1 MNLRKASDYS
11 VGLDLGTGSV
21 GWCAVDNN
29 GHLYSFKR
37 KPTWGS
43 RIYKSAAPAANARQF
58 RSLRRRYDRRHQRLN
73 LLQGLFSEEMYH
85 VDPDFFIRLNQS
97 QLLKEDR
104 DETCKDYA
112 CLLFKTAADEKQY
125 YKTYPTI
132 YHLRAAL
139 MHANQ
144 KMDLRLVYLAL
155 HNIVKYR
162 GNFLYQEHTRLSAKD
177 AGLSE
182 QCSNFL
188 ASIGHFEDER
198 RISFAYNPEEII
210 GFLNN
215 LNTTRKQNC
224 DEWQKLFV
232 CEASNDISAKQ
243 AKVITECIAQAIFGY
258 QADFS
263 ALFGTEQE
271 KEKSKFK
278 LSQEE
283 KVTDFEKI
291 CPTEFL
297 PLFNALKAMYS
308 AYLLTTIIKNSNGGT
323 ISNAKIAQYNAYH
336 TDLSKLKELV
346 KRVLGK
352 DEYKAFF
359 QGSYYKNTK
368 LYNKQKAKGYTA
380 YDLGKLSYDDFVK
393 ELKKLI
399 KKLENSEGLSAENS
413 AWIKQ
418 IPSRLDNE
426 EFLRRLRTSDN
437 GSIPYQFHLE
447 EMDAIIKNQGKY
459 YPFLLKEKEKIE
471 SLVTFRI
478 PYYVGP
484 LTLKNAARDI
494 YGNAR
499 FAWIQKKEGAE
510 KTRILPW
517 NWEDVV
523 DKHATAEAFIKRMTG
538 KCTYLYAEDVL
549 PKCSLLY
556 QEFCVYNELN
566 GMRWTTD
573 NDQYNRFSA
582 DYRKGIYNDLFVMS
596 KGKVTYKKIER
607 WLEQQGELYPHVKGG
622 QGENGLESTLASYHF
637 FKDLLKFDVLT
648 TQQEKVIEKIIL
660 WNTIFEDRT
669 ILKEKLKTQSF
680 QDEFTAAFSRI
691 LTAEQ
696 IQKICKK
703 RFTGWGKLSKKLL
716 TGLYVNING
725 EQLSILDLL
734 EHGDVTDGRA
744 GRALIFQEIVTM
756 KQFKEAIVKANEKA
770 LSTCVIGIN
779 DLPCSPADKRTVNQA
794 LRVVDEI
801 ASIASCAPSRIF
813 IEVTRENDTKNKGK
827 RTDKRTSKL
836 EMGLKKLRDHED
848 TKAILA
854 ELEERQENLNEK
866 LTLYFAQNGKSL
878 YSGTPLDI
886 NELSHYQVDH
896 IIPQSYIKDD
906 SIDNKALVLAS
917 ENQRKS
923 DSLLLDD
930 SIRRK
935 MSNTW
940 NALFKAGLMSEK
952 KLNNLKCSSITDRRL
967 KSFINRQL
975 VETSQICKYAM
986 QLLKEKYPHCE
997 VIPVKAGISS
1007 GIRKTWDIA
1016 KCRDANDYHHA
1027 HDAYLACEVGRFI
1040 QLHYPKIYSNP
1051 TAYNK
1056 EVRSLVQSNIK
1067 YSESKGNG
1075 RYRLPGDSAWL
1086 TYSFAHKNTDT
1097 WNCDAEKDRLLRYVD
1112 YPDCFVTRMAY
1123 IETGAFWDQNL
1134 YSPHNDGKKHLIP
1147 IKKHLDANKYGGYS
1161 EKQYAFFFV
1170 YASPNSRSTKKYQLS
1185 GVPIAKLAVVVNST
1199 TGKIDKKRLIQL
1211 EEQLVAARGASIQ
1224 ILQPIIYKNQVIEFG
1239 ERREIIT
1246 GLEVRKNAKELAFKQ
1261 QHMRLLKKWNNHIQE
1276 EGPKTT
1282 EVVDEDVQLNEM
1294 FDLILEKTAHC
1305 APALHNKL
1313 LNIVGAD
1320 VDDYARIEQIFA
1332 AISDKDTKKRV
1343 LFGIISIANT
1353 NTNPNKN
1360 VKKWKAELTV
1370 MGGNKGFERIRD
1382 WPKKFDIIEQSVT
1395 GMFEKRIHIGI

>member
-21 GWCAVDNN
+21 GWCAVDND
-29 GHLYSFKR
+29 GYLYSFKR

-43 RIYKSAAPAANARQF
+43 RIYGSAAPAADARQF
-58 RSLRRRYDRRHQRLN
+58 RSLRRRYDRRRQRLN
-73 LLQGLFSEEMYH
+73 LLQELFSEEMYH

-112 CLLFKTAADEKQY
+112 CPLFKTAIDEKQY

-162 GNFLYQEHTRLSAKD
+162 GNFLYQEYAHLSAKD
-177 AGLSE
+177 AGLSK
-182 QCSNFL
+182 QCSNFFT
-188 ASIGHFEDER
+188 SIEHFEDER
-198 RISFAYNPEEII
+198 HISFSYNTEDII
-210 GFLNN
+210 QFLDN
-215 LNTTRKQNC
+215 LKPTRAQNC
-224 DEWQKLFV
+224 DEWQNLFV
-232 CEASNDISAKQ
+232 CEASDDIPEKQ
-243 AKVITECIAQAIFGY
+243 AKDITKCIAQAIFGY

-263 ALFGTEQE
+263 ALFGTE

-278 LSQEE
+278 LSQDE

-297 PLFNALKAMYS
+297 PLFNALKAMHS
-308 AYLLTTIIKNSNGGT
+308 AYLLTTVIKNSNGGT

-346 KRVLGK
+346 KRILGK
-352 DEYKAFF
+352 DEYNAFF
-359 QGSYYKNTK
+359 QGVYYKNTK
-368 LYNKQKAKGYTA
+368 LYNKQKAEGYTA
-380 YDLGKLSYDDFVK
+380 YDLGKLSYDNFAK
-393 ELKKLI
+393 ELTKLI
-399 KKLENSEGLSAENS
+399 EKLEENGDLSAED
-413 AWIKQ
+413 AVWIKQ
-418 IPSRLDNE
+418 VPSRLENE

-437 GSIPYQFHLE
+437 GSIPYQFHFE
-447 EMDAIIKNQGKY
+447 EMDAIINNQGKY

-499 FAWIQKKEGAE
+499 FAWIKKKEGTE

-538 KCTYLYAEDVL
+538 KCTYLYVEDVL

-556 QEFCVYNELN
+556 QEFCAYNELN

-582 DYRKGIYNDLFVMS
+582 DYREGIYNDLFVMS
-596 KGKVTYKKIER
+596 KGKVTYKKIEH

-622 QGENGLESTLASYHF
+622 QGEAGLESTLSSYHF

-648 TQQEKVIEKIIL
+648 AQQEKVIEKIIL

-669 ILKEKLKTQSF
+669 ILKEKLKAQSF
-680 QDEFTAAFSRI
+680 QTEFTSAFSRV
-691 LTAEQ
+691 LAADQ

-770 LSTCVIGIN
+770 LSTCVIGIH

-848 TKAILA
+848 TKAILDELKEHKT
-854 ELEERQENLNEK
+854 ELEAHENSDEK

-923 DSLLLDD
+923 DSLLLED

-935 MSNTW
+935 MTNTW

-952 KLNNLKCSSITDRRL
+952 KLNNLKCSNITDRRL

-986 QLLKEKYPHCE
+986 QLFKEKYPHCE

-1056 EVRSLVQSNIK
+1056 EVRGLIQSNIIHSA
-1067 YSESKGNG
+1067 SEGNG
-1075 RYRLPGDSAWL
+1075 RYRLPGDSGWL

-1123 IETGAFWDQNL
+1123 IETGAFWKQTI
-1134 YSPHNDGKKHLIP
+1134 YSPHNEKAKDLIP
-1147 IKKHLDANKYGGYS
+1147 LKKHLDTNKYGGYS
-1161 EKQYAFFFV
+1161 SKKYAIFFV
-1170 YASPNSRSTKKYQLS
+1170 YASQNSKGVKECHLS
-1185 GVPIAKLAVVVNST
+1185 GLLIAKLAVATDNA
-1199 TGKIDKKRLIQL
+1199 TGKIDMHRLIKL
-1211 EEQLVAARGASIQ
+1211 EEQLVAARGTSIQ
-1224 ILQPIIYKNQVIEFG
+1224 ILQPIVYKNQMIEFG
-1239 ERREIIT
+1239 KRREIIT
-1246 GLEVRKNAKELAFKQ
+1246 GLKERRNAKELAFKQ
-1261 QHMRLLKKWNNHIQE
+1261 QHMRLLKKWNDDIQE
-1276 EGPKTT
+1276 EGHKTT
-1282 EVVDEDVQLNEM
+1282 EVIDEDAQLNEM
-1294 FDLILEKTAHC
+1294 FDLILEKTDHC

-1320 VDDYARIEQIFA
+1320 VDDYARIEQKFA

-1343 LFGIISIANT
+1343 LFKIISNANAQE
-1353 NTNPNKN
+1353 NQID
-1360 VKKWKAELTV
+1360 LTAIEGSKHFGV
-1370 MGGNKGFERIRD
+1370 ISD
-1382 WPKKFDIIEQSVT
+1382 WPRKFDIIEQSVT

>member
-21 GWCAVDNN
+21 GWCAVDND
-29 GHLYSFKR
+29 GYLYSFKR

-43 RIYKSAAPAANARQF
+43 RIYGSAAPAADARQF
-58 RSLRRRYDRRHQRLN
+58 RSLRRRYDRRRQRLN
-73 LLQGLFSEEMYH
+73 LLQELFSEEMYH

-112 CLLFKTAADEKQY
+112 CPLFKTAIDEKQY

-162 GNFLYQEHTRLSAKD
+162 GNFLYQEHTHLSAKD
-177 AGLSE
+177 AGLSK
-182 QCSNFL
+182 QCSNFFT
-188 ASIGHFEDER
+188 SIEHFEDER
-198 RISFAYNPEEII
+198 HISFSYNTEDII
-210 GFLNN
+210 QFLDN
-215 LNTTRKQNC
+215 LKPTRAQNR

-232 CEASNDISAKQ
+232 CEASDDIPEKRAKD
-243 AKVITECIAQAIFGY
+243 ITKCIAQAIFGC

-263 ALFGTEQE
+263 LLFGTE

-278 LSQEE
+278 LSQDE

-297 PLFNALKAMYS
+297 PLFNALKAMHS
-308 AYLLTTIIKNSNGGT
+308 AYLLTTVIKNSNGGT
-323 ISNAKIAQYNAYH
+323 ISNAKISQYNAYH
-336 TDLSKLKELV
+336 IDLSKLKELV
-346 KRVLGK
+346 KRILGK
-352 DEYKAFF
+352 DEYNAFF
-359 QGSYYKNTK
+359 QGVYYKNTK
-368 LYNKQKAKGYTA
+368 LYNKQKAEGYTA

-393 ELKKLI
+393 KLRTLI
-399 KKLENSEGLSAENS
+399 EKLENSGDLSTEDA

-418 IPSRLDNE
+418 IPSRLENE

-437 GSIPYQFHLE
+437 GSIPYQFHFE
-447 EMDAIIKNQGKY
+447 EMDAIINNQGKY

-499 FAWIQKKEGAE
+499 FAWIKKKEGTE

-556 QEFCVYNELN
+556 QKFCAYNELN

-582 DYRKGIYNDLFVMS
+582 DYREGVYNDLFVRS
-596 KGKVTYKKIER
+596 KGKVTYKKIEH
-607 WLEQQGELYPHVKGG
+607 WLEQQGELHPHVKGG
-622 QGENGLESTLASYHF
+622 QGEAGLESRLSSYHF
-637 FKDLLKFDVLT
+637 FKDLLEFDVLT
-648 TQQEKVIEKIIL
+648 ARQEKEIEKIIL

-669 ILKEKLKTQSF
+669 ILKEKLKAQSF
-680 QDEFTAAFSRI
+680 QTEFTSAFSRV

-716 TGLYVNING
+716 TGLSVDIDG
-725 EQLSILDLL
+725 ERLTILDLL
-734 EHGDVTDGRA
+734 IHGDVTDGRA

-756 KQFKEAIVKANEKA
+756 KQFKEAISKTNEEA
-770 LSTCVIGIN
+770 LSKCIIDID

-794 LRVVDEI
+794 LRVVEEI
-801 ASIASCAPSRIF
+801 ASIAACAPSRIF
-813 IEVTRENDTKNKGK
+813 IEVTREEDTKNKGK

-854 ELEERQENLNEK
+854 ELKKHKTELEAHENSDEK
-866 LTLYFAQNGKSL
+866 LMLYFAQNGKSL

-923 DSLLLDD
+923 DSLLLED

-986 QLLKEKYPHCE
+986 QLFKAKYPHCE

-1007 GIRKTWDIA
+1007 GIRHTWNIA
-1016 KCRDANDYHHA
+1016 KCREANDYHHA

-1056 EVRSLVQSNIK
+1056 EVRGLIQSNIVHSA
-1067 YSESKGNG
+1067 SEGNG
-1075 RYRLPGDSAWL
+1075 RYRLPGDSGWL
-1086 TYSFAHKNTDT
+1086 TYSFAHKKTAAWD
-1097 WNCDAEKDRLLRYVD
+1097 CDAEQDRLLKYVD
-1112 YPDCFVTRMAY
+1112 YPDCFITRMMY
-1123 IETGAFWDQNL
+1123 IETGAFWDQTL
-1134 YSPHNDGKKHLIP
+1134 YSPHNEKVKDLIP
-1147 IKKHLDANKYGGYS
+1147 LKKNLGTNKYGGYS
-1161 EKQYAFFFV
+1161 SKKYALFFV
-1170 YASPNSRSTKKYQLS
+1170 YSLQKKKANEEYCLS
-1185 GVPIAKLAVVVNST
+1185 GLPIATLAEVTHNT
-1199 TGKIDKKRLIQL
+1199 TGKIDMDRLIQL
-1211 EEQLVAARGASIQ
+1211 EEQLITTHHAPIQ
-1224 ILQPIIYKNQVIEFG
+1224 IVQPIVYKNQLIEFKG
-1239 ERREIIT
+1239 RREIIT
-1246 GLEVRKNAKELAFKQ
+1246 GKKERRNARELAFKQ
-1261 QHMRLLKKWNNHIQE
+1261 QHMRLLKMWDGDLNGKYRE
-1276 EGPKTT
+1276 KKER
-1282 EVVDEDVQLNEM
+1282 VDEDCLLNEM
-1294 FDLILEKTAHC
+1294 FDLILEKTSHY
-1305 APALHNKL
+1305 APMLHKRL
-1313 LNIVGAD
+1313 LDIVNANAN
-1320 VDDYARIEQIFA
+1320 DYSRIEMIFA
-1332 AISDKDTKKRV
+1332 AIKDQ
-1343 LFGIISIANT
+1343 
-1353 NTNPNKN
+1353 N
-1360 VKKWKAELTV
+1360 VKKAVLFNIISNANANKNMIDLTAI
-1370 MGGNKGFERIRD
+1370 GGSANFGAIKD
-1382 WPKKFDIIEQSVT
+1382 QPKQFDIIEQSVT

>member
-21 GWCAVDNN
+21 GWCAVDND
-29 GHLYSFKR
+29 GYLYSFKR

-43 RIYKSAAPAANARQF
+43 RIYGSAAPAADARQF
-58 RSLRRRYDRRHQRLN
+58 RSLRRRYDRRRQRLN
-73 LLQGLFSEEMYH
+73 LLQELFSEEMYH

-112 CLLFKTAADEKQY
+112 CPLFKTAIDEKQY

-162 GNFLYQEHTRLSAKD
+162 GNFLYQEHTHLSAKD
-177 AGLSE
+177 AGLSK
-182 QCSNFL
+182 QCSNFFT
-188 ASIGHFEDER
+188 SIEHFEDER
-198 RISFAYNPEEII
+198 HISFSYNTEDII
-210 GFLNN
+210 QFLDN
-215 LNTTRKQNC
+215 LKPTRAQNR

-232 CEASNDISAKQ
+232 CEASDDIPEKRAKD
-243 AKVITECIAQAIFGY
+243 ITKCIAQAIFGC

-263 ALFGTEQE
+263 LLFGTE

-278 LSQEE
+278 LSQDE

-297 PLFNALKAMYS
+297 PLFNALKAMHS
-308 AYLLTTIIKNSNGGT
+308 AYLLTTVIKNSNGGT
-323 ISNAKIAQYNAYH
+323 ISNAKISQYNAYH
-336 TDLSKLKELV
+336 IDLSKLKELV
-346 KRVLGK
+346 KRILGK
-352 DEYKAFF
+352 DEYNAFF
-359 QGSYYKNTK
+359 QGVYYKNTK
-368 LYNKQKAKGYTA
+368 LYNKQKAEGYTA

-393 ELKKLI
+393 KLRTLI
-399 KKLENSEGLSAENS
+399 EKLENSGDLSTEDA

-418 IPSRLDNE
+418 IPSRLENE

-437 GSIPYQFHLE
+437 GSIPYQFHFE
-447 EMDAIIKNQGKY
+447 EMDAIINNQGKY

-499 FAWIQKKEGAE
+499 FAWIKKKEGTE

-556 QEFCVYNELN
+556 QKFCAYNELN

-582 DYRKGIYNDLFVMS
+582 DYREGVYNDLFVRS
-596 KGKVTYKKIER
+596 KGKVTYKKIEH
-607 WLEQQGELYPHVKGG
+607 WLEQQGELHPHVKGG
-622 QGENGLESTLASYHF
+622 QGEAGLESRLSSYHF
-637 FKDLLKFDVLT
+637 FKDLLEFDVLT
-648 TQQEKVIEKIIL
+648 ARQEKEIEKIIL

-669 ILKEKLKTQSF
+669 ILKEKLKAQSF
-680 QDEFTAAFSRI
+680 QTEFTSAFSRV

-716 TGLYVNING
+716 TGLSVDIDG
-725 EQLSILDLL
+725 ERLTILDLL
-734 EHGDVTDGRA
+734 IHGDVTDGRA

-756 KQFKEAIVKANEKA
+756 KQFKEAISKTNEEA
-770 LSTCVIGIN
+770 LSKCIIDID

-794 LRVVDEI
+794 LRVVEEI
-801 ASIASCAPSRIF
+801 ASIAACAPSRIF
-813 IEVTRENDTKNKGK
+813 IEVTREEDTKNKGK

-836 EMGLKKLRDHED
+836 EMGLKKLRDSEN

-854 ELEERQENLNEK
+854 ELSVHKNLDEK

-923 DSLLLDD
+923 DSLLLED

-986 QLLKEKYPHCE
+986 QLFKAKYPHCE

-1007 GIRKTWDIA
+1007 GIRHTWNIA
-1016 KCRDANDYHHA
+1016 KCREANDYHHA

-1056 EVRSLVQSNIK
+1056 EVRGLIQSNIVHSA
-1067 YSESKGNG
+1067 SEGNG
-1075 RYRLPGDSAWL
+1075 RYRLPGDSGWL
-1086 TYSFAHKNTDT
+1086 TYSFAHKKTAAWD
-1097 WNCDAEKDRLLRYVD
+1097 CDAEQDRLLKYVD
-1112 YPDCFVTRMAY
+1112 YPDCFITRMMY
-1123 IETGAFWDQNL
+1123 IETGAFWDQTL
-1134 YSPHNDGKKHLIP
+1134 YSPHNEKVKDLIP
-1147 IKKHLDANKYGGYS
+1147 LKKNLGTNKYGGYS
-1161 EKQYAFFFV
+1161 SKKYALFFV
-1170 YASPNSRSTKKYQLS
+1170 YSLQKKKANEEYCLS
-1185 GVPIAKLAVVVNST
+1185 GLPIATLAEVTHNT
-1199 TGKIDKKRLIQL
+1199 TGKIDMDRLIQL
-1211 EEQLVAARGASIQ
+1211 EEQLITTHHAPIQ
-1224 ILQPIIYKNQVIEFG
+1224 IVQPIVYKNQLIEFKG
-1239 ERREIIT
+1239 RREIIT
-1246 GLEVRKNAKELAFKQ
+1246 GKKERRNARELAFKQ
-1261 QHMRLLKKWNNHIQE
+1261 QHMRLLKMWDGDLNGKYRE
-1276 EGPKTT
+1276 KKER
-1282 EVVDEDVQLNEM
+1282 VDEDCLLNEM
-1294 FDLILEKTAHC
+1294 FDLILEKTSHY
-1305 APALHNKL
+1305 APMLHKRL
-1313 LNIVGAD
+1313 LDIVNANAN
-1320 VDDYARIEQIFA
+1320 DYSRIEMIFA
-1332 AISDKDTKKRV
+1332 AIKDQ
-1343 LFGIISIANT
+1343 
-1353 NTNPNKN
+1353 N
-1360 VKKWKAELTV
+1360 VKKAVLFNIISNANANKNMIDLTAI
-1370 MGGNKGFERIRD
+1370 GGSANFGAIKD
-1382 WPKKFDIIEQSVT
+1382 QPKQFDIIEQSVT

>member
-29 GHLYSFKR
+29 GCLYSFKR

-43 RIYKSAAPAANARQF
+43 RIYDSAVHAAVARQF
-58 RSLRRRYDRRHQRLN
+58 RALRRRYDRRRQRLN
-73 LLQGLFSEEMYH
+73 LLQELFSEEMYH

-104 DETCKDYA
+104 DGTCKEYA
-112 CLLFKTAADEKQY
+112 CPLFKTVAYEKEY

-139 MHANQ
+139 MKANQ

-162 GNFLYQEHTRLSAKD
+162 GNFLYQEYAHLSAKD
-177 AGLSE
+177 AGLSK
-182 QCSNFL
+182 QCSIFFT
-188 ASIGHFEDER
+188 SIEHFEDER
-198 RISFAYNPEEII
+198 HISFSYNTEDII
-210 GFLNN
+210 QFLDN
-215 LNTTRKQNC
+215 LKPTRAQNC
-224 DEWQKLFV
+224 DEWQNLFV
-232 CEASNDISAKQ
+232 CEAGDDIPEKQ
-243 AKVITECIAQAIFGY
+243 AKVITKCIGLAIFGY

-263 ALFGTEQE
+263 TLFGTE

-278 LSQEE
+278 LSQDE

-297 PLFNALKAMYS
+297 PLFNALKAMHS
-308 AYLLTTIIKNSNGGT
+308 AYLLTTVIKNSNGGT

-336 TDLSKLKELV
+336 TDLSKLKEIV
-346 KRVLGK
+346 KHILGK
-352 DEYKAFF
+352 DEYNAFF

-368 LYNKQKAKGYTA
+368 LYNKQKAEGYTA
-380 YDLGKLSYDDFVK
+380 YDLGKLSYDNFAK
-393 ELKKLI
+393 ELTKLI
-399 KKLENSEGLSAENS
+399 EKLENSEGLNAEDA

-418 IPSRLDNE
+418 IPARLDNE
-426 EFLRRLRTSDN
+426 DFLRKLRTTDN
-437 GSIPYQFHLE
+437 GSIPLQLNLE

-459 YPFLLKEKEKIE
+459 YPFLLKEKDKIE
-471 SLVTFRI
+471 SLITFRI

-484 LTLKNAARDI
+484 LTLKNAARDA
-494 YGNAR
+494 YGKPR
-499 FAWIQKKEGAE
+499 FAWIQKKEKEAH
-510 KTRILPW
+510 TRILPW

-523 DKHATAEAFIKRMTG
+523 DKHATAEAFIRRMTG

-556 QEFCVYNELN
+556 EEFCAYNELN
-566 GMRWTTD
+566 GTRWTTD

-582 DYRKGIYNDLFVMS
+582 DYREGIYKDLFVIS
-596 KGKVTYKKIER
+596 KGKITYKKIEN
-607 WLEQQGELYPHVKGG
+607 WLEQQGELHPHVKGG
-622 QGENGLESTLASYHF
+622 QGENGLESRLSSYHF
-637 FKDLLKFDVLT
+637 FKELFEFNALT
-648 TQQEKVIEKIIL
+648 TSQRQIIEKIIL

-669 ILKEKLKTQSF
+669 ILNEKLNSRSF
-680 QDEFTAAFSRI
+680 QMEFTAAFNNP
-691 LTAEQ
+691 LTADQ

-716 TGLYVNING
+716 TGLSVDIDG
-725 EQLSILDLL
+725 ERLTILDLL
-734 EHGDVTDGRA
+734 INGDVTDGRK

-756 KQFKEAIVKANEKA
+756 NQFKEAISKTNEEA
-770 LSTCVIGIN
+770 LSKCIIDID

-794 LRVVDEI
+794 LRVVEEI

-813 IEVTRENDTKNKGK
+813 IEVTRENNTKNKGK
-827 RTDKRTSKL
+827 RTDKRISKL
-836 EMGLKKLRDHED
+836 EMGLKNLLGSKD
-848 TKAILA
+848 TKTILK
-854 ELEERQENLNEK
+854 ELSDHKILDEK

-886 NELSHYQVDH
+886 KELSHYQVDH

-935 MSNTW
+935 MTHTW

-952 KLNNLKCSSITDRRL
+952 KLNNLKCSNITDRRL

-986 QLLKEKYPHCE
+986 QLLKEKYPRCE
-997 VIPVKAGISS
+997 IIPVKAGISS

-1056 EVRSLVQSNIK
+1056 EVRGLVQSNIK
-1067 YSESKGNG
+1067 HSESKGNG
-1075 RYRLPGDSAWL
+1075 SYRLPGDSMWL
-1086 TYSFAHKNTDT
+1086 TYSFTDKKT
-1097 WNCDAEKDRLLRYVD
+1097 AKWDCEAEKNRLLKYVD

-1123 IETGAFWDQNL
+1123 IETGAFWDQTL
-1134 YSPHNDGKKHLIP
+1134 YSPHDKKPENLIP
-1147 IKKHLDANKYGGYS
+1147 IKKNLDTHKYGGYS
-1161 EKQYAFFFV
+1161 SRQYAFFFV
-1170 YASPNSRSTKKYQLS
+1170 YSLQNSKNNKEYHLS
-1185 GVPIAKLAVVVNST
+1185 GLPIAKLAAATHNT
-1199 TGKIDKKRLIQL
+1199 TGKIVMDRLIQL
-1211 EEQLVAARGASIQ
+1211 EKQLITAHHAPIQ
-1224 ILQPIIYKNQVIEFG
+1224 IVQPIVYKNQLIEFDG
-1239 ERREIIT
+1239 RREIIT
-1246 GLEVRKNAKELAFKQ
+1246 GKKERRNAWELAFKQ
-1261 QHMRLLKKWNNHIQE
+1261 QHVRLLKKWNNDIQE
-1276 EGPKTT
+1276 ESHKTT
-1282 EVVDEDVQLNEM
+1282 EVVDEDRLLNEM
-1294 FDLILEKTAHC
+1294 FDLILEKTAHF
-1305 APALHNKL
+1305 APVLHNRL
-1313 LNIVGAD
+1313 LHIVNAKAN
-1320 VDDYARIEQIFA
+1320 DYSLIEKKFA
-1332 AISDKDTKKRV
+1332 AIED
-1343 LFGIISIANT
+1343 
-1353 NTNPNKN
+1353 PN
-1360 VKKWKAELTV
+1360 VKKSVLCNIISNANASKNKVDLTAI
-1370 MGGNKGFERIRD
+1370 GGIKNFGEIKD
-1382 WPKKFDIIEQSVT
+1382 QPKQFDIIEQSVT

>member
-21 GWCAVDNN
+21 GWCAVDND
-29 GHLYSFKR
+29 GYLYSFKR

-43 RIYKSAAPAANARQF
+43 RIYGSAAPAADARQF
-58 RSLRRRYDRRHQRLN
+58 RSLRRRYDRRRQRLN
-73 LLQGLFSEEMYH
+73 LLQELFSEEMYH

-112 CLLFKTAADEKQY
+112 CPLFKTAIDEKQY

-162 GNFLYQEHTRLSAKD
+162 GNFLYQEHTHLSAKD

-182 QCSNFL
+182 QSSNFFT
-188 ASIGHFEDER
+188 SIEHFEDDR
-198 RISFAYNPEEII
+198 HISFVYNPEEII
-210 GFLNN
+210 RFLNN
-215 LNTTRKQNC
+215 LKTTRKQNC
-224 DEWQKLFV
+224 DEWQNLFV
-232 CEASNDISAKQ
+232 CEASDDIPEKRAKD
-243 AKVITECIAQAIFGY
+243 ITKCIAQAIFGY

-263 ALFGTEQE
+263 ALFGTE

-283 KVTDFEKI
+283 KVTAFEEL

-308 AYLLTTIIKNSNGGT
+308 AYLLTTVIKNSNGGT

-346 KRVLGK
+346 KRILGK
-352 DEYKAFF
+352 DECNAFF
-359 QGSYYKNTK
+359 QGVYYKNTK
-368 LYNKQKAKGYTA
+368 LYNKQKAEGYTA
-380 YDLGKLSYDDFVK
+380 YDLGKLSYDNFAK
-393 ELKKLI
+393 ELTKLI
-399 KKLENSEGLSAENS
+399 EKLKENGDLSAED
-413 AWIKQ
+413 AVWIKQ
-418 IPSRLDNE
+418 VPSRLENE

-437 GSIPYQFHLE
+437 GSIPYQFHFE
-447 EMDAIIKNQGKY
+447 EMDAIINNQGKY

-499 FAWIQKKEGAE
+499 FAWIKKKEGTE

-556 QEFCVYNELN
+556 QEFCAYNELN

-582 DYRKGIYNDLFVMS
+582 DYREGIYNDLFVMS
-596 KGKVTYKKIER
+596 KGKVTYKKIEH

-622 QGENGLESTLASYHF
+622 QGEAGLESTLSSYHF

-648 TQQEKVIEKIIL
+648 AQQEKVIEKIIL

-669 ILKEKLKTQSF
+669 ILKEKLKAQSF
-680 QDEFTAAFSRI
+680 QTEFTSAFSRV

-770 LSTCVIGIN
+770 LATCVIGIH

-854 ELEERQENLNEK
+854 ELKKHKTKLEAHENSDEK
-866 LTLYFAQNGKSL
+866 LMLYFAQNGKSL

-1007 GIRKTWDIA
+1007 GIRTTWDIA

-1056 EVRSLVQSNIK
+1056 EVRGLIQSNIVHSA
-1067 YSESKGNG
+1067 SEGNG
-1075 RYRLPGDSAWL
+1075 RYRLPGDSGWL
-1086 TYSFAHKNTDT
+1086 TYSFAHKKTAAWD
-1097 WNCDAEKDRLLRYVD
+1097 CDAEQDRLLKYVD
-1112 YPDCFVTRMAY
+1112 YPDCFITRMMY
-1123 IETGAFWDQNL
+1123 IETGAFWDQTL
-1134 YSPHNDGKKHLIP
+1134 YSPHNEKVKDLIP
-1147 IKKHLDANKYGGYS
+1147 LKKNLDTNKYGGYS
-1161 EKQYAFFFV
+1161 SKKYALFFV
-1170 YASPNSRSTKKYQLS
+1170 YSLQKKKGNEEYCLS
-1185 GVPIAKLAVVVNST
+1185 GLPIATLAEVTHNT
-1199 TGKIDKKRLIQL
+1199 TGKIDMDRLIQL
-1211 EEQLVAARGASIQ
+1211 EEQLITTHHAPIQ
-1224 ILQPIIYKNQVIEFG
+1224 IVQPIVYKNQLIEFKG
-1239 ERREIIT
+1239 RREIIT
-1246 GLEVRKNAKELAFKQ
+1246 GKKERRNARELAFKQ
-1261 QHMRLLKKWNNHIQE
+1261 QHMRLLKMWDGDLNGKYRE
-1276 EGPKTT
+1276 KKEG
-1282 EVVDEDVQLNEM
+1282 VDEDCLLNEM
-1294 FDLILEKTAHC
+1294 FDLILEKTSHY
-1305 APALHNKL
+1305 APMLHKRL
-1313 LNIVGAD
+1313 LDIVNANAN
-1320 VDDYARIEQIFA
+1320 DYSRIEMIFA
-1332 AISDKDTKKRV
+1332 AIKDQ
-1343 LFGIISIANT
+1343 
-1353 NTNPNKN
+1353 N
-1360 VKKWKAELTV
+1360 VKKAVLFNIISNANANKNMIDLTAI
-1370 MGGNKGFERIRD
+1370 GGSANFGAIKD
-1382 WPKKFDIIEQSVT
+1382 QPKQFDIIEQSVT
-1395 GMFEKRIHIGI
+1395 GMFEKRIHIGV

>member
-29 GHLYSFKR
+29 GYLYSFKR

-132 YHLRAAL
+132 YHLRATL

-198 RISFAYNPEEII
+198 RISFAYNPKEII

-437 GSIPYQFHLE
+437 GSIPYQFHFE
-447 EMDAIIKNQGKY
+447 EMDAIINNQGKY

-499 FAWIQKKEGAE
+499 FAWIKKKEGTE

-556 QEFCVYNELN
+556 QKFCAYNELN

-582 DYRKGIYNDLFVMS
+582 DYREGIYNDLFVMS
-596 KGKVTYKKIER
+596 KGKVTYKKIEH

-622 QGENGLESTLASYHF
+622 QGEAGLESTLSSYHF

-648 TQQEKVIEKIIL
+648 AQQEKVIEKIIL

-669 ILKEKLKTQSF
+669 ILKEKLKAQSF
-680 QDEFTAAFSRI
+680 QAEFTASFSRV

-734 EHGDVTDGRA
+734 KHGDVTDGRA

-770 LSTCVIGIN
+770 LSTCVIGIH

-813 IEVTRENDTKNKGK
+813 IEVTRENDTNNKGK

-848 TKAILA
+848 TKAILD
-854 ELEERQENLNEK
+854 ELKKHKTKLEAHENSDEK

-923 DSLLLDD
+923 DSLLLED

-940 NALFKAGLMSEK
+940 NALCKSGLMSEK
-952 KLNNLKCSSITDRRL
+952 KLNNLKCSNITDRRL

-986 QLLKEKYPHCE
+986 QLFKEKYPHCE

-1007 GIRKTWDIA
+1007 GIRKTWNIA
-1016 KCRDANDYHHA
+1016 KCREANDYHHA

-1056 EVRSLVQSNIK
+1056 EVRGLIKSNIIHSA
-1067 YSESKGNG
+1067 SEGNG
-1075 RYRLPGDSAWL
+1075 RYRLPGDSMWL
-1086 TYSFAHKNTDT
+1086 TYSFVHGKTAK
-1097 WNCDAEKDRLLRYVD
+1097 WNCEAEKNRLLKYVD

-1123 IETGAFWDQNL
+1123 IETGAFWKQTI
-1134 YSPHNDGKKHLIP
+1134 YSPHNEKAKDLIP
-1147 IKKHLDANKYGGYS
+1147 LKKHLDTNKYGGYS
-1161 EKQYAFFFV
+1161 SKKYAIFFV
-1170 YASPNSRSTKKYQLS
+1170 YASQNSKGVKECHLS
-1185 GVPIAKLAVVVNST
+1185 GLLIAKLAVATDNA
-1199 TGKIDKKRLIQL
+1199 TGKIDMHRLIKL
-1211 EEQLVAARGASIQ
+1211 EEQLVAARGTSIQ
-1224 ILQPIIYKNQVIEFG
+1224 ILQPIVFKNQIIEFG
-1239 ERREIIT
+1239 KRREIIT
-1246 GLEVRKNAKELAFKQ
+1246 GLKERRNAKELAFKQ
-1261 QHMRLLKKWNNHIQE
+1261 QHMRLLKKWNDDIQE
-1276 EGPKTT
+1276 EGHKTT
-1282 EVVDEDVQLNEM
+1282 EVIDEDAQLNEM
-1294 FDLILEKTAHC
+1294 FDLILEKTDHC
-1305 APALHNKL
+1305 APALHTKL

-1320 VDDYARIEQIFA
+1320 VDDYARIEQKFA

-1343 LFGIISIANT
+1343 LFKIISNANAQE
-1353 NTNPNKN
+1353 NQID
-1360 VKKWKAELTV
+1360 LTAIEGSKHFGV
-1370 MGGNKGFERIRD
+1370 ISD

-1395 GMFEKRIHIGI
+1395 GMFEKRIHIGV

>member
-29 GHLYSFKR
+29 GYLYSFKR

-132 YHLRAAL
+132 YHLRATL

-198 RISFAYNPEEII
+198 RISFAYNPKEII

-437 GSIPYQFHLE
+437 GSIPYQFHFE
-447 EMDAIIKNQGKY
+447 EMDAIINNQGKY

-499 FAWIQKKEGAE
+499 FAWIKKKEGTE

-556 QEFCVYNELN
+556 QKFCAYNELN

-582 DYRKGIYNDLFVMS
+582 DYREGIYNDLFVMS
-596 KGKVTYKKIER
+596 KGKVTYKKIEH

-622 QGENGLESTLASYHF
+622 QGEAGLESTLSSYHF

-648 TQQEKVIEKIIL
+648 AQQEKVIEKIIL

-669 ILKEKLKTQSF
+669 ILKEKLKAQSF
-680 QDEFTAAFSRI
+680 QAEFTTSFSRV

-734 EHGDVTDGRA
+734 KHGDVTDGRA

-770 LSTCVIGIN
+770 LSTCVIGIH

-813 IEVTRENDTKNKGK
+813 IEVTRENDTNNKGK

-848 TKAILA
+848 TKAILD
-854 ELEERQENLNEK
+854 ELKDHENLSEK
-866 LTLYFAQNGKSL
+866 LMLYFAQNGKSL

-1067 YSESKGNG
+1067 HSESKGNG

-1282 EVVDEDVQLNEM
+1282 EVVDEDAQLNEM

-1320 VDDYARIEQIFA
+1320 VDNYALIEQKFA

-1360 VKKWKAELTV
+1360 VKKWKTDLTV
-1370 MGGNKGFERIRD
+1370 IGVNKGFERIRD
-1382 WPKKFDIIEQSVT
+1382 WPEQFDIIEQSVT
-1395 GMFEKRIHIGI
+1395 GMFEKRIHIGV

>member
-29 GHLYSFKR
+29 GYLYSFKR

-132 YHLRAAL
+132 YHLRATL

-198 RISFAYNPEEII
+198 RISFAYNPKEII

-437 GSIPYQFHLE
+437 GSIPYQFHFE
-447 EMDAIIKNQGKY
+447 EMDAIINNQGKY

-499 FAWIQKKEGAE
+499 FAWIKKKEGTE

-556 QEFCVYNELN
+556 QKFCAYNELN

-582 DYRKGIYNDLFVMS
+582 DYREGIYNDLFVMS
-596 KGKVTYKKIER
+596 KGKVTYKKIEH

-622 QGENGLESTLASYHF
+622 QGEAGLESTLSSYHF

-648 TQQEKVIEKIIL
+648 AQQEKVIEKIIL

-669 ILKEKLKTQSF
+669 ILKEKLKAQSF
-680 QDEFTAAFSRI
+680 QAEFTASFSRV

-716 TGLYVNING
+716 TGLSVDIDG
-725 EQLSILDLL
+725 ERLTILDLL
-734 EHGDVTDGRA
+734 INGDVTDGRK

-756 KQFKEAIVKANEKA
+756 NQFKEAILKTNEEA
-770 LSTCVIGIN
+770 LSKCIIDID

-794 LRVVDEI
+794 LRVVEEI

-848 TKAILA
+848 TKAILD
-854 ELEERQENLNEK
+854 ELKKHKTKLEAHENSDEK

-923 DSLLLDD
+923 DSLLLED

-940 NALFKAGLMSEK
+940 NALCKSGLMSEK
-952 KLNNLKCSSITDRRL
+952 KLNNLKCSNITDRRL

-986 QLLKEKYPHCE
+986 QLFKEKYPHCE

-1007 GIRKTWDIA
+1007 GIRKTWNIA
-1016 KCRDANDYHHA
+1016 KCREANDYHHA

-1056 EVRSLVQSNIK
+1056 EVRGLIKSNIIHSA
-1067 YSESKGNG
+1067 SEGNG
-1075 RYRLPGDSAWL
+1075 RYRLPGDSMWL
-1086 TYSFAHKNTDT
+1086 TYSFVHGKTAK
-1097 WNCDAEKDRLLRYVD
+1097 WNCEAEKNRLLKYVD

-1123 IETGAFWDQNL
+1123 IETGAFWKQTI
-1134 YSPHNDGKKHLIP
+1134 YSPHNEKAKDLIP
-1147 IKKHLDANKYGGYS
+1147 LKKHLDTNKYGGYS
-1161 EKQYAFFFV
+1161 SKKYAIFFV
-1170 YASPNSRSTKKYQLS
+1170 YASQNSKGVKECHLS
-1185 GVPIAKLAVVVNST
+1185 GLLIAKLAVATDNA
-1199 TGKIDKKRLIQL
+1199 TGKIDMHRLIKL
-1211 EEQLVAARGASIQ
+1211 EEQLVAARGTSIQ
-1224 ILQPIIYKNQVIEFG
+1224 ILQPIVFKNQIIEFG
-1239 ERREIIT
+1239 KRREIIT
-1246 GLEVRKNAKELAFKQ
+1246 GLKERRNAKELAFKQ
-1261 QHMRLLKKWNNHIQE
+1261 QHMRLLKKWNDDIQE
-1276 EGPKTT
+1276 EGHKTT
-1282 EVVDEDVQLNEM
+1282 EVIDEDAQLNEM
-1294 FDLILEKTAHC
+1294 FDLILEKTDHC

-1320 VDDYARIEQIFA
+1320 VDDYARIEQKFA

-1343 LFGIISIANT
+1343 LFKIISNANAQE
-1353 NTNPNKN
+1353 NQID
-1360 VKKWKAELTV
+1360 LTAIEGSKHFGV
-1370 MGGNKGFERIRD
+1370 ISD

-1395 GMFEKRIHIGI
+1395 GMFEKRIHIGV

>member
-29 GHLYSFKR
+29 GYLYSFKR

-43 RIYKSAAPAANARQF
+43 RIYGSAAPAAEARQF
-58 RSLRRRYDRRHQRLN
+58 RSLRRRYDRRRQRLN
-73 LLQGLFSEEMYH
+73 LLQALFSEEMYH

-97 QLLKEDR
+97 QLFKEDR

-112 CLLFKTAADEKQY
+112 CPLFKTVADEKEY

-182 QCSNFL
+182 QSGNFF
-188 ASIGHFEDER
+188 ASIEHFEDDR
-198 RISFAYNPEEII
+198 HISFVYNPEEII
-210 GFLNN
+210 RFLNN
-215 LNTTRKQNC
+215 LKTTRKQNC

-232 CEASNDISAKQ
+232 CEASDEIPGKQ
-243 AKVITECIAQAIFGY
+243 AKDITECIAHALFGY
-258 QADFS
+258 TADFS
-263 ALFGTEQE
+263 ALFGTE

-283 KVTDFEKI
+283 KVMAFEEL

-308 AYLLTTIIKNSNGGT
+308 AYLLTTIIRGSNGGT

-336 TDLSKLKELV
+336 NDLAKLKELI

-352 DEYKAFF
+352 DEYDTFF
-359 QGSYYKNTK
+359 QGVYYKNTK
-368 LYNKQKAKGYTA
+368 LYNKQKAEGYTA
-380 YDLGKLSYDDFVK
+380 YNLGKLSYDDFAK

-399 KKLENSEGLSAENS
+399 IKLENSEGLSAEDA

-437 GSIPYQFHLE
+437 GSIPYQLHLE

-459 YPFLLKEKEKIE
+459 YPFLLKEKDKIE
-471 SLVTFRI
+471 SLITFRI

-484 LTLKNAARDI
+484 LTLKNAARDA
-494 YGNAR
+494 YGKTR

-510 KTRILPW
+510 KKRILPW

-523 DKHATAEAFIKRMTG
+523 DKHATAEAFIRRMTG

-556 QEFCVYNELN
+556 EEFCAYNELN
-566 GMRWTTD
+566 GTRWTTD

-582 DYRKGIYNDLFVMS
+582 DYREGVYNDLFVRS
-596 KGKVTYKKIER
+596 KGKVTYKKIEH
-607 WLEQQGELYPHVKGG
+607 WLEQQGELHPHVKGG
-622 QGENGLESTLASYHF
+622 QGENGLESRLSSYHF
-637 FKDLLKFDVLT
+637 FKDLLEFDVLT
-648 TQQEKVIEKIIL
+648 AQQEKEIEKIIL
-660 WNTIFEDRT
+660 WSTIFEDRT
-669 ILKEKLKTQSF
+669 ILKEKLKAQSF
-680 QDEFTAAFSRI
+680 QAEFTAAFNNP
-691 LTAEQ
+691 LTADQ

-716 TGLYVNING
+716 TGLSVDIDG
-725 EQLSILDLL
+725 ERPTILDLMI
-734 EHGDVTDGRA
+734 HGDVRDGRA

-756 KQFKEAIVKANEKA
+756 KQFKEVISKTNEEA
-770 LSTCVIGIN
+770 LSKCIIDID
-779 DLPCSPADKRTVNQA
+779 DLPCSPADRRTVNQA

-813 IEVTRENDTKNKGK
+813 IEVTREEDTKNKGK

-848 TKAILA
+848 TKTILA
-854 ELEERQENLNEK
+854 ELKDHENLNEK
-866 LTLYFAQNGKSL
+866 LTLYFAQSGKSL

-923 DSLLLDD
+923 DSLLLED

-952 KLNNLKCSSITDRRL
+952 KFNNLKCSSITDRRL

-986 QLLKEKYPHCE
+986 QLFKAKYPRCE

-1040 QLHYPKIYSNP
+1040 QTHYPKIYSNP

-1067 YSESKGNG
+1067 HSESKGNG

-1261 QHMRLLKKWNNHIQE
+1261 QHMRLLKKWNNDIQD
-1276 EGPKTT
+1276 EGHKTT
-1282 EVVDEDVQLNEM
+1282 EVVDEDAQLNEM
-1294 FDLILEKTAHC
+1294 FNLILEKTAHC

-1313 LNIVGAD
+1313 LNIVDAD
-1320 VDDYARIEQIFA
+1320 VDNYALIEQKFA
-1332 AISDKDTKKRV
+1332 DISDKDTKKRV

-1360 VKKWKAELTV
+1360 VKKWKADLTV
-1370 MGGNKGFERIRD
+1370 IGVNKGFERIRN
-1382 WPKKFDIIEQSVT
+1382 WPQQFDIIEQSVT

>member
-21 GWCAVDNN
+21 GWCAVDND
-29 GHLYSFKR
+29 GYLYSFKR

-43 RIYKSAAPAANARQF
+43 RIYGSAAPAADARQF
-58 RSLRRRYDRRHQRLN
+58 RSLRRRYDRRRQRLN
-73 LLQGLFSEEMYH
+73 LLQELFSEEMYH

-112 CLLFKTAADEKQY
+112 CPLFKTAIDEKQY

-162 GNFLYQEHTRLSAKD
+162 GNFLYQEYAHLSAKD
-177 AGLSE
+177 AGLSK
-182 QCSNFL
+182 QCSNFFT
-188 ASIGHFEDER
+188 SIEHFEDER
-198 RISFAYNPEEII
+198 HISFSYNTEDII
-210 GFLNN
+210 QFLDN
-215 LNTTRKQNC
+215 LKPTRAQNR

-232 CEASNDISAKQ
+232 CEASDDIPEKRAKD
-243 AKVITECIAQAIFGY
+243 ITKCIAQAIFGY

-263 ALFGTEQE
+263 ALFGTE

-278 LSQEE
+278 LSQDE

-297 PLFNALKAMYS
+297 PLFNALKAMHS
-308 AYLLTTIIKNSNGGT
+308 AYLLTTVIKNSNGGT

-346 KRVLGK
+346 KRILGK
-352 DEYKAFF
+352 DECNAFF
-359 QGSYYKNTK
+359 QGVYYKNTK
-368 LYNKQKAKGYTA
+368 LYNKQKAEGYTA
-380 YDLGKLSYDDFVK
+380 YDLGKLSYDNFAK
-393 ELKKLI
+393 ELTKLI
-399 KKLENSEGLSAENS
+399 EKLKENGDLSAED
-413 AWIKQ
+413 AVWIKQ
-418 IPSRLDNE
+418 VPSRLENE

-437 GSIPYQFHLE
+437 GSIPYQFHFE
-447 EMDAIIKNQGKY
+447 EMDAIINNQGKY

-499 FAWIQKKEGAE
+499 FAWIKKKEGTE

-556 QEFCVYNELN
+556 QEFCAYNELN

-582 DYRKGIYNDLFVMS
+582 DYREGIYNDLFVMS
-596 KGKVTYKKIER
+596 KGKVTYKKIEH

-622 QGENGLESTLASYHF
+622 QGEAGLESTLSSYHF

-648 TQQEKVIEKIIL
+648 AQQEKVIEKIIL

-669 ILKEKLKTQSF
+669 ILKEKLKAQSF
-680 QDEFTAAFSRI
+680 QTEFTSAFSRV

-770 LSTCVIGIN
+770 LATCVIGIH

-854 ELEERQENLNEK
+854 ELKKHKTKLEAHENSDEK
-866 LTLYFAQNGKSL
+866 LMLYFAQNGKSL

-1007 GIRKTWDIA
+1007 GIRTTWDIA

-1056 EVRSLVQSNIK
+1056 EVRGLIQSNIVHSA
-1067 YSESKGNG
+1067 SEGNG
-1075 RYRLPGDSAWL
+1075 RYRLPGDSGWL
-1086 TYSFAHKNTDT
+1086 TYSFAHKKTAAWD
-1097 WNCDAEKDRLLRYVD
+1097 CDAEQDRLLKYVD
-1112 YPDCFVTRMAY
+1112 YPDCFITRMMY
-1123 IETGAFWDQNL
+1123 IETGAFWDQTL
-1134 YSPHNDGKKHLIP
+1134 YSPHNEKVKDLIP
-1147 IKKHLDANKYGGYS
+1147 LKKNLDTNKYGGYS
-1161 EKQYAFFFV
+1161 SKKYALFFV
-1170 YASPNSRSTKKYQLS
+1170 YSLQKKKGNEEYCLS
-1185 GVPIAKLAVVVNST
+1185 GLPIATLAEVTHNT
-1199 TGKIDKKRLIQL
+1199 TGKIDMDRLIQL
-1211 EEQLVAARGASIQ
+1211 EEQLITTHHAPIQ
-1224 ILQPIIYKNQVIEFG
+1224 IVQPIVYKNQLIEFKG
-1239 ERREIIT
+1239 RREIIT
-1246 GLEVRKNAKELAFKQ
+1246 GKKERRNARELAFKQ
-1261 QHMRLLKKWNNHIQE
+1261 QHMRLLKMWDGDLNGKYRE
-1276 EGPKTT
+1276 KKEG
-1282 EVVDEDVQLNEM
+1282 VDEDCLLNEM
-1294 FDLILEKTAHC
+1294 FDLILEKTSHY
-1305 APALHNKL
+1305 APMLHKRL
-1313 LNIVGAD
+1313 LDIVNANAN
-1320 VDDYARIEQIFA
+1320 DYSRIEMIFA
-1332 AISDKDTKKRV
+1332 AITDQ
-1343 LFGIISIANT
+1343 
-1353 NTNPNKN
+1353 N
-1360 VKKWKAELTV
+1360 VKKAVLFNIISNANANKNMIDLTAI
-1370 MGGNKGFERIRD
+1370 GGSANFGAIKD
-1382 WPKKFDIIEQSVT
+1382 QPKQFDIIEQSVT
-1395 GMFEKRIHIGI
+1395 GMFEKRIHIGV

>member
-198 RISFAYNPEEII
+198 CISFAYNPEEII

-243 AKVITECIAQAIFGY
+243 AKVITECIAQAIFEY

-297 PLFNALKAMYS
+297 PFFNALKAMYS

-352 DEYKAFF
+352 DEYEAFF

-447 EMDAIIKNQGKY
+447 EMDAIINNQGKY

-827 RTDKRTSKL
+827 RTDKRISKL
-836 EMGLKKLRDHED
+836 EMGLKNLLGSKD
-848 TKAILA
+848 TKAILK
-854 ELEERQENLNEK
+854 ELSNHKILDEK

-935 MSNTW
+935 MTNTW

-952 KLNNLKCSSITDRRL
+952 KLNNLKCSNITDRRL

-986 QLLKEKYPHCE
+986 QLFKAKYPQCE

-1007 GIRKTWDIA
+1007 GIRHTWNIA
-1016 KCRDANDYHHA
+1016 KCREANNYHHA

-1056 EVRSLVQSNIK
+1056 EVRGLIQSTIIHSA
-1067 YSESKGNG
+1067 SEGNG
-1075 RYRLPGDSAWL
+1075 RYRLPGDSGWL
-1086 TYSFAHKNTDT
+1086 TYSFAHENTDT

-1123 IETGAFWDQNL
+1123 IETGAFWKQTI
-1134 YSPHNDGKKHLIP
+1134 YSPHNEKAKDLIP
-1147 IKKHLDANKYGGYS
+1147 LKKHLDTNKYGGYYS
-1161 EKQYAFFFV
+1161 KKYAIFFV
-1170 YASPNSRSTKKYQLS
+1170 YASQNSKGVKECHLS
-1185 GVPIAKLAVVVNST
+1185 GLLIAKLAEATDNA
-1199 TGKIDKKRLIQL
+1199 TGKIDIHRLIKL
-1211 EEQLVAARGASIQ
+1211 EEQLVAARGTSIQ
-1224 ILQPIIYKNQVIEFG
+1224 ILQPIVYKNQMIEFG
-1239 ERREIIT
+1239 KRREIIT
-1246 GLEVRKNAKELAFKQ
+1246 GLKERRNAKELAFKQ
-1261 QHMRLLKKWNNHIQE
+1261 QHMRLLKKWNDDIQE
-1276 EGPKTT
+1276 EGHKTT
-1282 EVVDEDVQLNEM
+1282 EVIDEDAQLNEM
-1294 FDLILEKTAHC
+1294 FDLILEKTDHC

-1320 VDDYARIEQIFA
+1320 VDDYARIEQKFA

-1343 LFGIISIANT
+1343 LFKIISNANAQE
-1353 NTNPNKN
+1353 NQID
-1360 VKKWKAELTV
+1360 LTAIEGSKHFGV
-1370 MGGNKGFERIRD
+1370 ISD

>member
-21 GWCAVDNN
+21 GWCAVDND
-29 GHLYSFKR
+29 GYLYSFKR

-43 RIYKSAAPAANARQF
+43 RIYGSAAPAADARQF
-58 RSLRRRYDRRHQRLN
+58 RSLRRRYDRRRQRLN
-73 LLQGLFSEEMYH
+73 LLQELFSEEMYH

-112 CLLFKTAADEKQY
+112 CPLFKTAIDEKQY

-162 GNFLYQEHTRLSAKD
+162 GNFLYQEYTHLSAKD

-182 QCSNFL
+182 QSSNFL
-188 ASIGHFEDER
+188 TSIEHFEDDR
-198 RISFAYNPEEII
+198 CISFTYDTAEII
-210 GFLNN
+210 HFLNN
-215 LNTTRKQNC
+215 LKPTRAQNR
-224 DEWQKLFV
+224 DEWQRLFV
-232 CEASNDISAKQ
+232 CDTSDDITKTQ
-243 AKVITECIAQAIFGY
+243 ANAITKCIAQAIFGY

-263 ALFGTEQE
+263 ALFGTE
-271 KEKSKFK
+271 KEKSKFT

-283 KVTDFEKI
+283 KVTTFEEL

-308 AYLLTTIIKNSNGGT
+308 AYLLTTIIRGSNGGT

-336 TDLSKLKELV
+336 DDLAKLKKLV
-346 KRVLGK
+346 KRILGK
-352 DEYKAFF
+352 DKYYTFF
-359 QGSYYKNTK
+359 QGVYYKNTK
-368 LYNKQKAKGYTA
+368 LYNKQKAEGYTA
-380 YDLGKLSYDDFVK
+380 YNLGKLSYDDFAK
-393 ELKKLI
+393 DLKKLI
-399 KKLENSEGLSAENS
+399 EELRKNGVLSAEDD
-413 AWIKQ
+413 AWAQQ
-418 IPSRLDNE
+418 IPTRLDNE

-437 GSIPYQFHLE
+437 GSIPYQLHLE

-459 YPFLLKEKEKIE
+459 YPFLLKEKDKIE
-471 SLVTFRI
+471 SLITFRI

-484 LTLKNAARDI
+484 LTLKNAARDA
-494 YGNAR
+494 YGKTR

-510 KTRILPW
+510 KKRILPW

-523 DKHATAEAFIKRMTG
+523 DKHATAEAFIRRMTG

-556 QEFCVYNELN
+556 QEFCAYNELN
-566 GMRWTTD
+566 GTRWTTD

-582 DYRKGIYNDLFVMS
+582 DYREGVYNDLFVRS
-596 KGKVTYKKIER
+596 KEKVTYKKIEH
-607 WLEQQGELYPHVKGG
+607 WLEQQGELHPHVKGG
-622 QGENGLESTLASYHF
+622 QGENGLESRLSSYHF

-648 TQQEKVIEKIIL
+648 VQQEKVIEKIIL
-660 WNTIFEDRT
+660 WNTIFEDRA
-669 ILKEKLKTQSF
+669 ILKEKLKAQSF
-680 QDEFTAAFSRI
+680 QAEFTAAFNNP

-703 RFTGWGKLSKKLL
+703 RFTGWGELSKKLL
-716 TGLYVNING
+716 TGLSVDIDG
-725 EQLSILDLL
+725 ERLTILDLL
-734 EHGDVTDGRA
+734 IHGDVTDGRA

-813 IEVTRENDTKNKGK
+813 IEVTREEDTKNKGK

-836 EMGLKKLRDHED
+836 EMGLKKFRDSED

-854 ELEERQENLNEK
+854 ELSAHKNLDEK

-886 NELSHYQVDH
+886 NDLSHYQVDH

-952 KLNNLKCSSITDRRL
+952 KFNNLKCSSITDRRL

-986 QLLKEKYPHCE
+986 QLFKAKYPHCE

-1007 GIRKTWDIA
+1007 GIRYTWNIA
-1016 KCRDANDYHHA
+1016 KCREANDYHHA

-1056 EVRSLVQSNIK
+1056 EVRGLIQSNIVHSG
-1067 YSESKGNG
+1067 SEGNG
-1075 RYRLPGDSAWL
+1075 RYRLPGDSGWL
-1086 TYSFAHKNTDT
+1086 TYSFAHKKTAAWD
-1097 WNCDAEKDRLLRYVD
+1097 CDAERDRLLKYVD
-1112 YPDCFVTRMAY
+1112 YPDCHITRMAY
-1123 IETGAFWDQNL
+1123 IETGAFWDQTL
-1134 YSPHNDGKKHLIP
+1134 YSPHAGKKDLIP
-1147 IKKHLDANKYGGYS
+1147 LKKHLDTHKYGGYS
-1161 EKQYAFFFV
+1161 SKQYALFFV
-1170 YASPNSRSTKKYQLS
+1170 YSLQKKKGNKEYCLS
-1185 GVPIAKLAVVVNST
+1185 GLPIATLAEATHNT
-1199 TGKIDKKRLIQL
+1199 TGKIDMDRLVQL
-1211 EEQLVAARGASIQ
+1211 EEQLIQLEKQLITTHHAPIQ
-1224 ILQPIIYKNQVIEFG
+1224 IVQPIVYKNQLIEFKG
-1239 ERREIIT
+1239 RREIIT
-1246 GLEVRKNAKELAFKQ
+1246 GKKERRNACELAFKQ
-1261 QHMRLLKKWNNHIQE
+1261 QHMRLLKMWNGDLKGKYRE
-1276 EGPKTT
+1276 KKED
-1282 EVVDEDVQLNEM
+1282 VDEDCLLNEM
-1294 FDLILEKTAHC
+1294 FDLILEKTSHY
-1305 APALHNKL
+1305 APMLHNRL
-1313 LNIVGAD
+1313 LDIVNANAN
-1320 VDDYARIEQIFA
+1320 DYSRIEIIFA
-1332 AISDKDTKKRV
+1332 AIKDQ
-1343 LFGIISIANT
+1343 
-1353 NTNPNKN
+1353 N
-1360 VKKWKAELTV
+1360 VKKSVLFNVISNANASKNMIDLTAI
-1370 MGGNKGFERIRD
+1370 GGSANFGVISDK
-1382 WPKKFDIIEQSVT
+1382 PQQFDIIEQSVT
-1395 GMFEKRIHIGI
+1395 GMFEKRIHIGV

>member
-21 GWCAVDNN
+21 GWCAVDND
-29 GHLYSFKR
+29 GYLYSFKR

-43 RIYKSAAPAANARQF
+43 RIYGSAAPAADARQF
-58 RSLRRRYDRRHQRLN
+58 RSLRRRYDRRRQRLN
-73 LLQGLFSEEMYH
+73 LLQELFSEEMYH

-112 CLLFKTAADEKQY
+112 CPLFKTAADEKQY

-144 KMDLRLVYLAL
+144 KIDLRLVYLAL

-162 GNFLYQEHTRLSAKD
+162 GNFLYQEYAHLSAKD
-177 AGLSE
+177 AGLSK
-182 QCSNFL
+182 QCSNFFT
-188 ASIGHFEDER
+188 SIEHFEDDR
-198 RISFAYNPEEII
+198 HISFVYNPEEII
-210 GFLNN
+210 RFLKN
-215 LNTTRKQNC
+215 LKTTRKQNC
-224 DEWQKLFV
+224 DEWENLFV
-232 CEASNDISAKQ
+232 CEASDDIPGKQ
-243 AKVITECIAQAIFGY
+243 AKDITKCIAQAIFGY

-263 ALFGTEQE
+263 LLFGTEKE

-278 LSQEE
+278 LSQDE

-308 AYLLTTIIKNSNGGT
+308 AYLLTTIIRGSNGDT

-346 KRVLGK
+346 KRILGK
-352 DEYKAFF
+352 DEYDTFF
-359 QGSYYKNTK
+359 QGVYYKNTK
-368 LYNKQKAKGYTA
+368 LYNKQKAEGYTA
-380 YDLGKLSYDDFVK
+380 YDLGKLSYDDFASV
-393 ELKKLI
+393 LKKLI
-399 KKLENSEGLSAENS
+399 IKLEKSGDLSTEDA

-418 IPSRLDNE
+418 IPSRLENE

-437 GSIPYQFHLE
+437 GSIPYQFHFE
-447 EMDAIIKNQGKY
+447 EMDAIVNNQGKY

-499 FAWIQKKEGAE
+499 FAWIKKKEGTE

-556 QEFCVYNELN
+556 EEFCAYNELN

-582 DYRKGIYNDLFVMS
+582 DYREGIYNDLFVMS
-596 KGKVTYKKIER
+596 KGKVTYKKIEH

-622 QGENGLESTLASYHF
+622 QGEAGLESTLSSYHF

-648 TQQEKVIEKIIL
+648 AQQEKVIEKIIL

-669 ILKEKLKTQSF
+669 ILKEKLKAQSF
-680 QDEFTAAFSRI
+680 QTEFTSAFSRV

-716 TGLYVNING
+716 TGLSVDIDG
-725 EQLSILDLL
+725 ERLTILDLL
-734 EHGDVTDGRA
+734 IHGDVTDGRA

-813 IEVTRENDTKNKGK
+813 IEVTREEDTKNKGK

-836 EMGLKKLRDHED
+836 EMGLKKLRDSED

-854 ELEERQENLNEK
+854 ELSAHKNLDEK

-886 NELSHYQVDH
+886 NDLSHYQVDH

-952 KLNNLKCSSITDRRL
+952 KFNNLKCSSITDRRL

-975 VETSQICKYAM
+975 VETSQICKCAM
-986 QLLKEKYPHCE
+986 QLLKEKYPRCE
-997 VIPVKAGISS
+997 IIPVKAGISS
-1007 GIRKTWDIA
+1007 GIRHTWDIA
-1016 KCRDANDYHHA
+1016 KCREANDYHHA

-1067 YSESKGNG
+1067 HSESEGNG
-1075 RYRLPGDSAWL
+1075 RYRLPGDLGWL
-1086 TYSFAHKNTDT
+1086 TYSFAHNKTAVWD
-1097 WNCDAEKDRLLRYVD
+1097 CDAERDRLLKYVD

-1123 IETGAFWDQNL
+1123 IEMGAFWDQTL
-1134 YSPHNDGKKHLIP
+1134 YSPHDKKPENLIP
-1147 IKKHLDANKYGGYS
+1147 IKKNLDTHKYGGYS
-1161 EKQYAFFFV
+1161 SKKYAFFFV
-1170 YASPNSRSTKKYQLS
+1170 YSLQGSKNNKEYHLL
-1185 GVPIAKLAVVVNST
+1185 GLPIAKLAEATHNT
-1199 TGKIDKKRLIQL
+1199 TGKIDMSRLIQL
-1211 EEQLVAARGASIQ
+1211 EKQLITAHHAPIQ
-1224 ILQPIIYKNQVIEFG
+1224 IVQPIVYKNQLIEFDG
-1239 ERREIIT
+1239 RREIIT
-1246 GLEVRKNAKELAFKQ
+1246 GNEERRNAWELAFKQ
-1261 QHMRLLKKWNNHIQE
+1261 QHMRLLKMWNGDLKGKYRE
-1276 EGPKTT
+1276 KKED
-1282 EVVDEDVQLNEM
+1282 VDEDCLLNEM
-1294 FDLILEKTAHC
+1294 FDLILEKTAHY
-1305 APALHNKL
+1305 APVLHNRL
-1313 LNIVGAD
+1313 LHIVNANAN
-1320 VDDYARIEQIFA
+1320 DYSRIETRFA
-1332 AISDKDTKKRV
+1332 AINDQ
-1343 LFGIISIANT
+1343 
-1353 NTNPNKN
+1353 N
-1360 VKKWKAELTV
+1360 VKKGVLFNIISNANANKNKVDLTDI
-1370 MGGNKGFERIRD
+1370 GGSANFGVIKD
-1382 WPKKFDIIEQSVT
+1382 QPKQFDIIEQSVT
-1395 GMFEKRIHIGI
+1395 GMFEKRIHIGV

>member
-21 GWCAVDNN
+21 GWCAVDND
-29 GHLYSFKR
+29 GYLYSFKR

-43 RIYKSAAPAANARQF
+43 RIYGSAAPAADARQF
-58 RSLRRRYDRRHQRLN
+58 RSLRRRYDRRRQRLN
-73 LLQGLFSEEMYH
+73 LLQELFSEEMYH

-112 CLLFKTAADEKQY
+112 CPLFKTAIDEKQY

-162 GNFLYQEHTRLSAKD
+162 GNFLYQEHTHLSAKD
-177 AGLSE
+177 AGLSK
-182 QCSNFL
+182 QCSNFFT
-188 ASIGHFEDER
+188 SIEHFEDER
-198 RISFAYNPEEII
+198 HISFSYNTEDII
-210 GFLNN
+210 QFLDN
-215 LNTTRKQNC
+215 LKPTRAQNR

-232 CEASNDISAKQ
+232 CEASDDIPEKRAKD
-243 AKVITECIAQAIFGY
+243 ITKCIAQAIFGC

-263 ALFGTEQE
+263 LLFGTE

-278 LSQEE
+278 LSQDE

-297 PLFNALKAMYS
+297 PLFNALKAMHS
-308 AYLLTTIIKNSNGGT
+308 AYLLTTVIKNSNGGT
-323 ISNAKIAQYNAYH
+323 ISNAKISQYNAYH
-336 TDLSKLKELV
+336 IDLSKLKELV
-346 KRVLGK
+346 KRILGK
-352 DEYKAFF
+352 DEYNAFF
-359 QGSYYKNTK
+359 QGVYYKNTK
-368 LYNKQKAKGYTA
+368 LYNKQKAEGYTA

-393 ELKKLI
+393 KLRTLI
-399 KKLENSEGLSAENS
+399 EKLENSGDLSTEDA

-418 IPSRLDNE
+418 IPSRLENE

-437 GSIPYQFHLE
+437 GSIPYQFHFE
-447 EMDAIIKNQGKY
+447 EMDAIINNQGKY

-499 FAWIQKKEGAE
+499 FAWIKKKEGTE

-556 QEFCVYNELN
+556 QKFCAYNELN

-582 DYRKGIYNDLFVMS
+582 DYREGVYNDLFVRS
-596 KGKVTYKKIER
+596 KGKVTYKKIEH
-607 WLEQQGELYPHVKGG
+607 WLEQQGELHPHVKGG
-622 QGENGLESTLASYHF
+622 QGEAGLESRLSSYHF
-637 FKDLLKFDVLT
+637 FKDLLEFDVLT
-648 TQQEKVIEKIIL
+648 ARQEKEIEKIIL

-669 ILKEKLKTQSF
+669 ILKEKLKAQSF
-680 QDEFTAAFSRI
+680 QTEFTSAFSRV

-716 TGLYVNING
+716 TGLSVDIDG
-725 EQLSILDLL
+725 ERLTILDLL
-734 EHGDVTDGRA
+734 IHGDVTDGRA

-756 KQFKEAIVKANEKA
+756 KQFKEAISKTNEEA
-770 LSTCVIGIN
+770 LSKCIIDLD

-813 IEVTRENDTKNKGK
+813 IEVTREEDTKNKGK

-854 ELEERQENLNEK
+854 ELKKHKTELEAHENSDEK
-866 LTLYFAQNGKSL
+866 LMLYFAQNGKSL

-940 NALFKAGLMSEK
+940 TALFKAGLMSEK
-952 KLNNLKCSSITDRRL
+952 KFNNLKCSSITDRRL

-986 QLLKEKYPHCE
+986 QLFKAKYPHCE

-1007 GIRKTWDIA
+1007 GIRHTWNIA
-1016 KCRDANDYHHA
+1016 KCREANDYHHA

-1056 EVRSLVQSNIK
+1056 EVRGLIQSNIVHSA
-1067 YSESKGNG
+1067 SEGNG
-1075 RYRLPGDSAWL
+1075 RYRLPGDSGWL
-1086 TYSFAHKNTDT
+1086 TYSFAHKKTAAWD
-1097 WNCDAEKDRLLRYVD
+1097 CDAEQDRLLKYVD
-1112 YPDCFVTRMAY
+1112 YPDCFITRMMY
-1123 IETGAFWDQNL
+1123 IETGAFWDQTL
-1134 YSPHNDGKKHLIP
+1134 YSPHNEKVKDLIP
-1147 IKKHLDANKYGGYS
+1147 LKKNLGTNKYGGYS
-1161 EKQYAFFFV
+1161 SKKYALFFV
-1170 YASPNSRSTKKYQLS
+1170 YSLQKKKANEEYCLS
-1185 GVPIAKLAVVVNST
+1185 GLPIATLAEVTHNT
-1199 TGKIDKKRLIQL
+1199 TGKIDMDRLIQL
-1211 EEQLVAARGASIQ
+1211 EEQLITTHHAPIQ
-1224 ILQPIIYKNQVIEFG
+1224 IVQPIVYKNQLIEFKG
-1239 ERREIIT
+1239 RREIIT
-1246 GLEVRKNAKELAFKQ
+1246 GKKERRNARELAFKQ
-1261 QHMRLLKKWNNHIQE
+1261 QHMRLLKMWDGDLNGKYRE
-1276 EGPKTT
+1276 KKER
-1282 EVVDEDVQLNEM
+1282 VDEDCLLNEM
-1294 FDLILEKTAHC
+1294 FDLILEKTSHY
-1305 APALHNKL
+1305 APMLHKRL
-1313 LNIVGAD
+1313 LDIVNANAN
-1320 VDDYARIEQIFA
+1320 DYSRIEMIFA
-1332 AISDKDTKKRV
+1332 AIKDQ
-1343 LFGIISIANT
+1343 
-1353 NTNPNKN
+1353 N
-1360 VKKWKAELTV
+1360 VKKAVLFNIISNANANKNMIDLTAI
-1370 MGGNKGFERIRD
+1370 GGSANFGAIKD
-1382 WPKKFDIIEQSVT
+1382 QPKQFDIIEQSVT

>member
-29 GHLYSFKR
+29 GYLYSFKR

-43 RIYKSAAPAANARQF
+43 RIYDSAVHAAAARQF
-58 RSLRRRYDRRHQRLN
+58 RALRRRYNRRRQRLN
-73 LLQGLFSEEMYH
+73 LLQELFSEEMYH

-112 CLLFKTAADEKQY
+112 CPLFKTVVHEKEY

-139 MHANQ
+139 MKANQ

-162 GNFLYQEHTRLSAKD
+162 GNFLYQEYAHLSAKD
-177 AGLSE
+177 AGLSK
-182 QCSNFL
+182 QCSNFFT
-188 ASIGHFEDER
+188 SIEHFKDER
-198 RISFAYNPEEII
+198 HISFSYNTEDII
-210 GFLNN
+210 QFLDN
-215 LNTTRKQNC
+215 LKPTRAQNC
-224 DEWQKLFV
+224 DEWQNLFV
-232 CEASNDISAKQ
+232 CEASDDIPEKQ
-243 AKVITECIAQAIFGY
+243 AKVITKCIGLAIFGY

-263 ALFGTEQE
+263 TLFGTE

-278 LSQEE
+278 LSQDE
-283 KVTDFEKI
+283 KVTDFERI

-297 PLFNALKAMYS
+297 PLFNALKAMHS
-308 AYLLTTIIKNSNGGT
+308 AYLLTTVIKNSNGGT

-336 TDLSKLKELV
+336 TDLSKLKEIV
-346 KRVLGK
+346 KRILGK
-352 DEYKAFF
+352 DEYNAFF

-368 LYNKQKAKGYTA
+368 LYNKQKAEGYTA
-380 YDLGKLSYDDFVK
+380 YDLGKLSYDNFAK
-393 ELKKLI
+393 ELTELI
-399 KKLENSEGLSAENS
+399 EKLENSEGLSAEDA

-418 IPSRLDNE
+418 IPARLDNE
-426 EFLRRLRTSDN
+426 DFLRKLRTTDN
-437 GSIPYQFHLE
+437 GSIPLQLNLE

-459 YPFLLKEKEKIE
+459 YPFLLKEKDKIE
-471 SLVTFRI
+471 SLITFRI

-484 LTLKNAARDI
+484 LTLKNAACDA
-494 YGNAR
+494 YGKPR
-499 FAWIQKKEGAE
+499 FAWIQKKEKEAH
-510 KTRILPW
+510 TRILPW

-523 DKHATAEAFIKRMTG
+523 DKHATAEAFIRRMTG

-556 QEFCVYNELN
+556 EEFCAYNELN
-566 GMRWTTD
+566 GTRWTTD

-582 DYRKGIYNDLFVMS
+582 DYREGIYKDLFVIS
-596 KGKVTYKKIER
+596 KGKITYKKIEN
-607 WLEQQGELYPHVKGG
+607 WLEQQGELHPHVKGG
-622 QGENGLESTLASYHF
+622 QGENGLESRLSSYHF
-637 FKDLLKFDVLT
+637 FKELFEFNALT
-648 TQQEKVIEKIIL
+648 TSQRQIIEKIIL

-669 ILKEKLKTQSF
+669 ILNEKLNSRSF
-680 QDEFTAAFSRI
+680 QMEFTAAFNNP
-691 LTAEQ
+691 LTADQ

-716 TGLYVNING
+716 TGLSVDIDG
-725 EQLSILDLL
+725 ERLTILDLL
-734 EHGDVTDGRA
+734 INGDVTDGRK

-756 KQFKEAIVKANEKA
+756 NQFKEAISKTNEEA
-770 LSTCVIGIN
+770 LSKCIIDID

-794 LRVVDEI
+794 LRVVEEI

-827 RTDKRTSKL
+827 RTDKRISKL
-836 EMGLKKLRDHED
+836 EMGLKNLLGSKD
-848 TKAILA
+848 TKTILK
-854 ELEERQENLNEK
+854 ELSDHKILDEK

-878 YSGTPLDI
+878 YSGAPLDVK
-886 NELSHYQVDH
+886 ELSHYQVDH

-935 MSNTW
+935 MTHTW

-952 KLNNLKCSSITDRRL
+952 KLNNLKCSNITDRHL

-986 QLLKEKYPHCE
+986 QLLKGKYPRCE
-997 VIPVKAGISS
+997 IIPVKAGISS

-1051 TAYNK
+1051 MAYNK
-1056 EVRSLVQSNIK
+1056 EVRSLIQDNFIHSP
-1067 YSESKGNG
+1067 SEGNG
-1075 RYRLPGDSAWL
+1075 RYTLPSDSMWL
-1086 TYSFAHKNTDT
+1086 TYSFTDKKT
-1097 WNCDAEKDRLLRYVD
+1097 AKWDCEAEKNRLLKYVD
-1112 YPDCFVTRMAY
+1112 YPDCFITHMAY
-1123 IETGAFWDQNL
+1123 IETGAFWDQTL
-1134 YSPHNDGKKHLIP
+1134 YSPHDKKPENLIP
-1147 IKKHLDANKYGGYS
+1147 IKKNLDTHKYGGYS
-1161 EKQYAFFFV
+1161 SKQYAFFFV
-1170 YASPNSRSTKKYQLS
+1170 YSLQNSKNNKEYHLS
-1185 GVPIAKLAVVVNST
+1185 GLPIAKLAAATHNT
-1199 TGKIDKKRLIQL
+1199 TGKIDMKQLVHL
-1211 EEQLVAARGASIQ
+1211 EEQLVKTPHRTIQ
-1224 ILQPIIYKNQVIEFG
+1224 IVQPIVYKNQLIEFDG
-1239 ERREIIT
+1239 RREIIT
-1246 GLEVRKNAKELAFKQ
+1246 GNEERRNAWELAFKQ
-1261 QHMRLLKKWNNHIQE
+1261 HHMRLLKMWDGDLKGKYRE
-1276 EGPKTT
+1276 KKED
-1282 EVVDEDVQLNEM
+1282 VDEDCLLNEM
-1294 FDLILEKTAHC
+1294 FDLLLEKTSHY
-1305 APALHNKL
+1305 APALHKRL
-1313 LNIVGAD
+1313 LHIVNAN
-1320 VDDYARIEQIFA
+1320 DYSLIETRFA
-1332 AISDKDTKKRV
+1332 AINDQ
-1343 LFGIISIANT
+1343 
-1353 NTNPNKN
+1353 N
-1360 VKKWKAELTV
+1360 VKKSILFNIISNANANQNKVDLTAI
-1370 MGGNKGFERIRD
+1370 GGSKNFGVIKD
-1382 WPKKFDIIEQSVT
+1382 QPKQFDIIEQSVT

>member
-29 GHLYSFKR
+29 GCLYSFKR

-43 RIYKSAAPAANARQF
+43 RIYDSAVHAAVARQF
-58 RSLRRRYDRRHQRLN
+58 RALRRRYDRRRQRLN
-73 LLQGLFSEEMYH
+73 LLQELFSEEMYH

-104 DETCKDYA
+104 DETCKEYA
-112 CLLFKTAADEKQY
+112 CPLFKTVADEKEY

-139 MHANQ
+139 MKANQ

-162 GNFLYQEHTRLSAKD
+162 GNFLYQEYAHLSAKD
-177 AGLSE
+177 AGLSK
-182 QCSNFL
+182 QCSNFFT
-188 ASIGHFEDER
+188 SIEHFEDER
-198 RISFAYNPEEII
+198 RISFAYNNADII
-210 GFLNN
+210 QFLDN
-215 LNTTRKQNC
+215 LKPTRTQNC
-224 DEWQKLFV
+224 DEWQNLFV
-232 CEASNDISAKQ
+232 CEASDDIPEKQ
-243 AKVITECIAQAIFGY
+243 AKVITKCIGLAIFGY
-258 QADFS
+258 KADFS
-263 ALFGTEQE
+263 ALFGTD
-271 KEKSKFK
+271 KNDSTFK

-283 KVTDFEKI
+283 KVTAFEGL

-297 PLFNALKAMYS
+297 PLFNALKAMHS

-336 TDLSKLKELV
+336 TDLSKLKEIV
-346 KRVLGK
+346 KRTLGK
-352 DEYKAFF
+352 DEYNAFF

-368 LYNKQKAKGYTA
+368 LYNKQKAEGYTA
-380 YDLGKLSYDDFVK
+380 YDLGKLSYDNFAK

-399 KKLENSEGLSAENS
+399 EKLENSEGLSAEDA

-418 IPSRLDNE
+418 IPARLDNE
-426 EFLRRLRTSDN
+426 DFLRKLRTTDN
-437 GSIPYQFHLE
+437 GSIPFQLHLE

-459 YPFLLKEKEKIE
+459 YPFLLKEKDKIE
-471 SLVTFRI
+471 SLITFRI

-484 LTLKNAARDI
+484 LTLKNAARDA
-494 YGNAR
+494 YGKTR
-499 FAWIQKKEGAE
+499 FAWIQKKEKEAH
-510 KTRILPW
+510 TRILPW
-517 NWEDVV
+517 NWENVV
-523 DKHATAEAFIKRMTG
+523 DKHATAEAFIRRMTG

-556 QEFCVYNELN
+556 EEFCAYNELN
-566 GMRWTTD
+566 GTRWTTD
-573 NDQYNRFSA
+573 NDQCNRFSA
-582 DYRKGIYNDLFVMS
+582 DYREGIYKDLFVIS
-596 KGKVTYKKIER
+596 KGKITYKKIEN
-607 WLEQQGELYPHVKGG
+607 WLEQQGELHPHVKGG
-622 QGENGLESTLASYHF
+622 QGENGLESRLSSYHF
-637 FKDLLKFDVLT
+637 FKELFEFNALT
-648 TQQEKVIEKIIL
+648 APQRQIIEKIIL

-669 ILKEKLKTQSF
+669 ILNEKLNSRSF
-680 QDEFTAAFSRI
+680 QMEFTAAFNNP
-691 LTAEQ
+691 LTADQ

-716 TGLYVNING
+716 TGLSVDIDG
-725 EQLSILDLL
+725 ERLTILDLL
-734 EHGDVTDGRA
+734 INGDVTDGRK

-756 KQFKEAIVKANEKA
+756 NQFKEAILKTNEEA
-770 LSTCVIGIN
+770 LSKCIIDID

-794 LRVVDEI
+794 LRVVEEI

-848 TKAILA
+848 TKAILD
-854 ELEERQENLNEK
+854 ELKKHKTKLEAHENSDEK

-923 DSLLLDD
+923 DSLLLED

-940 NALFKAGLMSEK
+940 NALCKSGLMSEK
-952 KLNNLKCSSITDRRL
+952 KLNNLKCSNITDRRL

-986 QLLKEKYPHCE
+986 QLFKEKYPHCE

-1007 GIRKTWDIA
+1007 GIRKTWNIA
-1016 KCRDANDYHHA
+1016 KCREANDYHHA

-1056 EVRSLVQSNIK
+1056 EVRGLIKSNIIHSA
-1067 YSESKGNG
+1067 SEGNG
-1075 RYRLPGDSAWL
+1075 RYRLPGDSMWL
-1086 TYSFAHKNTDT
+1086 TYSFVHGKTAK
-1097 WNCDAEKDRLLRYVD
+1097 WNCEAEKNRLLKYVD

-1123 IETGAFWDQNL
+1123 IETGAFWDQTL
-1134 YSPHNDGKKHLIP
+1134 YSPHDKKPENLIP
-1147 IKKHLDANKYGGYS
+1147 IKKNLDTHKYGGYS
-1161 EKQYAFFFV
+1161 SRQYAFFFV
-1170 YASPNSRSTKKYQLS
+1170 YSLQNSKNNKEYHLS
-1185 GVPIAKLAVVVNST
+1185 GLPIAKLAAATHNT
-1199 TGKIDKKRLIQL
+1199 TGKIVMDRLIQL
-1211 EEQLVAARGASIQ
+1211 EKQLITAHHAPIQ
-1224 ILQPIIYKNQVIEFG
+1224 IVQPIVYKNQLIEFDG
-1239 ERREIIT
+1239 RREIIT
-1246 GLEVRKNAKELAFKQ
+1246 GKKERRNAWELAFKQ
-1261 QHMRLLKKWNNHIQE
+1261 QHVRLLKKWNNDIQE
-1276 EGPKTT
+1276 ESHKTT
-1282 EVVDEDVQLNEM
+1282 EVVDEDRLLNEM
-1294 FDLILEKTAHC
+1294 FDLILEKTAHF
-1305 APALHNKL
+1305 APVLHNRL
-1313 LNIVGAD
+1313 LHIVNAKAN
-1320 VDDYARIEQIFA
+1320 DYSLIEKKFA
-1332 AISDKDTKKRV
+1332 AIED
-1343 LFGIISIANT
+1343 
-1353 NTNPNKN
+1353 PN
-1360 VKKWKAELTV
+1360 VKKSVLCNIISNANASKNKVDLTAI
-1370 MGGNKGFERIRD
+1370 GGIKNFGEIKD
-1382 WPKKFDIIEQSVT
+1382 QPKQFDIIEQSVT

>member
-21 GWCAVDNN
+21 GWCAVDSN
-29 GHLYSFKR
+29 GYLYSFKR

-43 RIYKSAAPAANARQF
+43 RIYGSAAPAADARQF
-58 RSLRRRYDRRHQRLN
+58 RSLRRRYDRRRQRLN
-73 LLQGLFSEEMYH
+73 LLQELFSEEMYH

-112 CLLFKTAADEKQY
+112 CPLFKTAIDEKQY

-162 GNFLYQEHTRLSAKD
+162 GNFLYQEYAHLSAKD
-177 AGLSE
+177 AGLSK
-182 QCSNFL
+182 QCSNFFT
-188 ASIGHFEDER
+188 SIEHFEDER
-198 RISFAYNPEEII
+198 HISFSYNTEDII
-210 GFLNN
+210 QFLDN
-215 LNTTRKQNC
+215 LKPTRAQNC
-224 DEWQKLFV
+224 DEWQNLFV
-232 CEASNDISAKQ
+232 CEASDDIPEKQ
-243 AKVITECIAQAIFGY
+243 AKDITKCIAQAIFGY

-263 ALFGTEQE
+263 ALFGTE

-283 KVTDFEKI
+283 KVTAFEEL

-308 AYLLTTIIKNSNGGT
+308 AYLLTTIIRGSNGGT
-323 ISNAKIAQYNAYH
+323 ISNSKIAQYNAYH
-336 TDLSKLKELV
+336 DDLVKLKKLV
-346 KRVLGK
+346 KRILGK
-352 DEYKAFF
+352 DEYDTFF
-359 QGSYYKNTK
+359 QGVYYKNTK
-368 LYNKQKAKGYTA
+368 LYNKQKAEGYTA
-380 YDLGKLSYDDFVK
+380 YDLGKLSYDDFAK

-399 KKLENSEGLSAENS
+399 IKLEKNGVLSAEDD
-413 AWIKQ
+413 AWVQQ
-418 IPSRLDNE
+418 IPTRVDNE

-437 GSIPYQFHLE
+437 GSIPYHLHLE
-447 EMDAIIKNQGKY
+447 EMDAIIKKQGKY
-459 YPFLLKEKEKIE
+459 YPFLLKEKDKIE

-499 FAWIQKKEGAE
+499 FAWIKKKEGTE

-556 QEFCVYNELN
+556 QEFCAYNELN

-582 DYRKGIYNDLFVMS
+582 DYREGIYNDLFVMS
-596 KGKVTYKKIER
+596 KGKVTYKKIEH

-622 QGENGLESTLASYHF
+622 QGEAGLESTLSSYHF
-637 FKDLLKFDVLT
+637 FKDLFKFDVLT
-648 TQQEKVIEKIIL
+648 AQQEKVIEKIIL

-669 ILKEKLKTQSF
+669 ILKEKLKAQSF
-680 QDEFTAAFSRI
+680 QTEFTSAFSRV

-770 LSTCVIGIN
+770 LSTCVIGIH

-801 ASIASCAPSRIF
+801 ASIASCTPSRIF
-813 IEVTRENDTKNKGK
+813 IEVTRENDSKNKGK

-848 TKAILA
+848 TKAILDELKEHKT
-854 ELEERQENLNEK
+854 ELEAHENSDEK

-923 DSLLLDD
+923 DSLLLED

-935 MSNTW
+935 MTNTW

-952 KLNNLKCSSITDRRL
+952 KLNNLKCSNITDRRL

-986 QLLKEKYPHCE
+986 QLFKEKYPHCE

-1056 EVRSLVQSNIK
+1056 EVRGLIQSNIIHSA
-1067 YSESKGNG
+1067 SEGNG
-1075 RYRLPGDSAWL
+1075 RYRLPGDSGWL

-1123 IETGAFWDQNL
+1123 IETGAFWKQTI
-1134 YSPHNDGKKHLIP
+1134 YSPHNEKAKDLIP
-1147 IKKHLDANKYGGYS
+1147 LKKHLDTNKYGGYS
-1161 EKQYAFFFV
+1161 SKKYAIFFV
-1170 YASPNSRSTKKYQLS
+1170 YASQNSKGVKECHLS
-1185 GVPIAKLAVVVNST
+1185 GLLIAKLAVATDNA
-1199 TGKIDKKRLIQL
+1199 TGKIDMHRLIKL
-1211 EEQLVAARGASIQ
+1211 EEQLVAARGTSIQ
-1224 ILQPIIYKNQVIEFG
+1224 ILQPIVYKNQMIEFG
-1239 ERREIIT
+1239 KRREIIT
-1246 GLEVRKNAKELAFKQ
+1246 GLKERRNAKELAFKQ
-1261 QHMRLLKKWNNHIQE
+1261 QHMRLLKKWNDDIQE
-1276 EGPKTT
+1276 EGHKTT
-1282 EVVDEDVQLNEM
+1282 EVIDEDAQLNEM
-1294 FDLILEKTAHC
+1294 FDLILEKTDHC

-1320 VDDYARIEQIFA
+1320 VDDYARIEQKFA

-1343 LFGIISIANT
+1343 LFKIISNANAQE
-1353 NTNPNKN
+1353 NQID
-1360 VKKWKAELTV
+1360 LTAIEGSKHFGV
-1370 MGGNKGFERIRD
+1370 ISD
-1382 WPKKFDIIEQSVT
+1382 WPRKFDIIEQSVT

>member
-29 GHLYSFKR
+29 GYLYSFKR

-43 RIYKSAAPAANARQF
+43 RIYGSAAPAADARQF
-58 RSLRRRYDRRHQRLN
+58 RSLRRRYDRRRQRLN
-73 LLQGLFSEEMYH
+73 LLQALFSEEMYH

-104 DETCKDYA
+104 DETCKEYA
-112 CLLFKTAADEKQY
+112 CPLFKTFADEKEY

-182 QCSNFL
+182 QSGNFL
-188 ASIGHFEDER
+188 ASIKHFEDDR
-198 RISFAYNPEEII
+198 HISFVYNPEEII
-210 GFLNN
+210 HFLNN
-215 LNTTRKQNC
+215 LKPTRAQNC

-232 CEASNDISAKQ
+232 CEASDDIPGKQ
-243 AKVITECIAQAIFGY
+243 AKDITKCITQAIFGY

-263 ALFGTEQE
+263 VLFGTE
-271 KEKSKFK
+271 KENSKFK
-278 LSQEE
+278 LSQDE

-308 AYLLTTIIKNSNGGT
+308 AYLLTTIIRGSNGGT

-336 TDLSKLKELV
+336 SDLSKLKELV
-346 KRVLGK
+346 KRILGK
-352 DEYKAFF
+352 DEYNAFF
-359 QGSYYKNTK
+359 QGVYYKNTK
-368 LYNKQKAKGYTA
+368 LYNKQKAEGYTA
-380 YDLGKLSYDDFVK
+380 YDLGKLSYDNFAK
-393 ELKKLI
+393 ELTKLI
-399 KKLENSEGLSAENS
+399 EKLENSEGLSAEDA

-437 GSIPYQFHLE
+437 GSIPYQFHFE
-447 EMDAIIKNQGKY
+447 EMDAIINNQGKY
-459 YPFLLKEKEKIE
+459 YPFLLKEKDKIE

-484 LTLKNAARDI
+484 LTLNNAARDI

-499 FAWIQKKEGAE
+499 FAWIRKKEGAE
-510 KTRILPW
+510 KKRILPW

-523 DKHATAEAFIKRMTG
+523 DKHATAEAFIRRMTG

-582 DYRKGIYNDLFVMS
+582 DYRKGVYNDLFVRS
-596 KGKVTYKKIER
+596 KGKVTYKKIEH

-622 QGENGLESTLASYHF
+622 QGEAGLESRLSSYHF
-637 FKDLLKFDVLT
+637 FKDLLKFDALT
-648 TQQEKVIEKIIL
+648 AQQEKVIEKIIL
-660 WNTIFEDRT
+660 WNTIFEDRA
-669 ILKEKLKTQSF
+669 ILKEKLKAQSF
-680 QDEFTAAFSRI
+680 QTEFTSAFSRV

-794 LRVVDEI
+794 LRVVEEI

-848 TKAILA
+848 TKAILD
-854 ELEERQENLNEK
+854 ELKERKTKIEAHENSDEK

-906 SIDNKALVLAS
+906 SIDNKALVLAN

-923 DSLLLDD
+923 DSLLLED

-952 KLNNLKCSSITDRRL
+952 KFNNLKCSSITDRRL

-997 VIPVKAGISS
+997 IIPVKAGISS
-1007 GIRKTWDIA
+1007 GIRHIWNIA
-1016 KCRDANDYHHA
+1016 KCREANDYHHA

-1056 EVRSLVQSNIK
+1056 EVRGLIQSNIVHSA
-1067 YSESKGNG
+1067 SEGNG
-1075 RYRLPGDSAWL
+1075 RYRLPGDSVWL

-1123 IETGAFWDQNL
+1123 IETGAFWKQTI
-1134 YSPHNDGKKHLIP
+1134 YSPHNEKAKDLIP
-1147 IKKHLDANKYGGYS
+1147 LKKHLDTNKYGGYS
-1161 EKQYAFFFV
+1161 SKKYAIFFV
-1170 YASPNSRSTKKYQLS
+1170 YASQNSKGVKECHLS
-1185 GVPIAKLAVVVNST
+1185 GLLIAKLAVATDNA
-1199 TGKIDKKRLIQL
+1199 TGKIDMHRLIKL
-1211 EEQLVAARGASIQ
+1211 EEQLVAARGTSIQ
-1224 ILQPIIYKNQVIEFG
+1224 ILQPIVFKNQMIEFG
-1239 ERREIIT
+1239 KRREIIT
-1246 GLEVRKNAKELAFKQ
+1246 GLKERRNAKELAFKQ
-1261 QHMRLLKKWNNHIQE
+1261 QHMRLLKKWNDDIQE
-1276 EGPKTT
+1276 EGHKTT
-1282 EVVDEDVQLNEM
+1282 EVIDEDAQLNEM
-1294 FDLILEKTAHC
+1294 FDLILEKTDHC
-1305 APALHNKL
+1305 APALHKKL

-1320 VDDYARIEQIFA
+1320 VDDYARIEQTFA

-1343 LFGIISIANT
+1343 LFKIISNANAQE
-1353 NTNPNKN
+1353 NQID
-1360 VKKWKAELTV
+1360 LTAIEGSKHFGV
-1370 MGGNKGFERIRD
+1370 ISD

>member
-43 RIYKSAAPAANARQF
+43 RVYDSAAPAADARQF
-58 RSLRRRYDRRHQRLN
+58 RALRRRYNRRRQRIN
-73 LLQGLFSEEMYH
+73 LLQGLFSEEMNH

-112 CLLFKTAADEKQY
+112 CPLFKTVADEKEY

-162 GNFLYQEHTRLSAKD
+162 GNFLYQEYAHLSAKD

-182 QCSNFL
+182 QSSNFL
-188 ASIGHFEDER
+188 TSIEHFEDDR
-198 RISFAYNPEEII
+198 CISFTYNTAEII
-210 GFLNN
+210 HFLNN
-215 LNTTRKQNC
+215 LKVTRAQNRE
-224 DEWQKLFV
+224 EWQKLFV
-232 CEASNDISAKQ
+232 CDTSDDITKTQ
-243 AKVITECIAQAIFGY
+243 ANAITKCIAQAIFGY

-263 ALFGTEQE
+263 ALFRTE

-283 KVTDFEKI
+283 KVTAFEEL

-308 AYLLTTIIKNSNGGT
+308 AYLLTTIIKDSNGGT
-323 ISNAKIAQYNAYH
+323 ISNAKISQYDAYH
-336 TDLSKLKELV
+336 NDLAKLKELI

-352 DEYKAFF
+352 DDYDTFF
-359 QGSYYKNTK
+359 KGVYYKNTK
-368 LYNKQKAKGYTA
+368 LYNKQKAEGYTA
-380 YDLGKLSYDDFVK
+380 YNLGKLSYDDFAK

-399 KKLENSEGLSAENS
+399 IKLEKSGVLSAEDD
-413 AWIKQ
+413 AWVRQ
-418 IPSRLDNE
+418 IPTRLDNE

-437 GSIPYQFHLE
+437 GSIPYQLHLE

-459 YPFLLKEKEKIE
+459 YPFLLKEKDKIE
-471 SLVTFRI
+471 SLITFRI

-484 LTLKNAARDI
+484 LTLKNAARDA
-494 YGNAR
+494 YGKPR
-499 FAWIQKKEGAE
+499 FAWIQKKENEAH
-510 KTRILPW
+510 TRILPW

-523 DKHATAEAFIKRMTG
+523 DKHATAEAFIRRMTG

-556 QEFCVYNELN
+556 QEFCAYNELN
-566 GMRWTTD
+566 GARWTTD
-573 NDQYNRFSA
+573 NDQFNRFSA
-582 DYRKGIYNDLFVMS
+582 DYRESIYNDLFVMR
-596 KGKVTYKKIER
+596 KGKVTYKKIEN
-607 WLEQQGELYPHVKGG
+607 WLEQQGELHPHVRGG
-622 QGENGLESTLASYHF
+622 QGENGLESTLSSYHF
-637 FKDLLKFDVLT
+637 FKDLFEFEVLT
-648 TQQEKVIEKIIL
+648 ELQRQVIEQIIL

-669 ILKEKLKTQSF
+669 ILNEKLNSRSF
-680 QDEFTAAFSRI
+680 QMEFTAAFNNP
-691 LTAEQ
+691 LTADQ

-716 TGLYVNING
+716 TGLFVDIDG
-725 EQLSILDLL
+725 ERLTILDLMI
-734 EHGDVTDGRA
+734 HGDVTDGRK

-756 KQFKEAIVKANEKA
+756 EQFKEAISKTNEEA
-770 LSTCVIGIN
+770 LSKCIIDID

-794 LRVVDEI
+794 LRVVEEI
-801 ASIASCAPSRIF
+801 ASIAACAPSRIF
-813 IEVTRENDTKNKGK
+813 IEVTREEDTKNKGK

-836 EMGLKKLRDHED
+836 EMGLKKLRDSEN

-854 ELEERQENLNEK
+854 ELSVHKNLDEK

-923 DSLLLDD
+923 DSLLLED

-997 VIPVKAGISS
+997 IIPVKAGISS
-1007 GIRKTWDIA
+1007 GIRHTWNIA
-1016 KCRDANDYHHA
+1016 KCREANDYHHA

-1056 EVRSLVQSNIK
+1056 EVRGLIQSNIVHSA
-1067 YSESKGNG
+1067 SEGNG
-1075 RYRLPGDSAWL
+1075 RYRLPGDSGWL
-1086 TYSFAHKNTDT
+1086 TYSFAHKKTAAWD
-1097 WNCDAEKDRLLRYVD
+1097 CDAERDRLLRYVD

-1123 IETGAFWDQNL
+1123 IETGAFWKQTI
-1134 YSPHNDGKKHLIP
+1134 YSPHNEKAKDLIP
-1147 IKKHLDANKYGGYS
+1147 LKKHLDTNKYGGYS
-1161 EKQYAFFFV
+1161 SKKYAIFFV
-1170 YASPNSRSTKKYQLS
+1170 YASQNSKGVKECHLS
-1185 GVPIAKLAVVVNST
+1185 GLLIAKLAVATDNA
-1199 TGKIDKKRLIQL
+1199 TGKIDMHRLIKL
-1211 EEQLVAARGASIQ
+1211 EEQLVAARGTSIQ
-1224 ILQPIIYKNQVIEFG
+1224 ILQPIVFKNQMIEFG
-1239 ERREIIT
+1239 KRREIIT
-1246 GLEVRKNAKELAFKQ
+1246 GLKERRNAKELAFKQ
-1261 QHMRLLKKWNNHIQE
+1261 QHMRLLKKWNDDIQE
-1276 EGPKTT
+1276 EGRKTT
-1282 EVVDEDVQLNEM
+1282 EVIDEDAQLNEM
-1294 FDLILEKTAHC
+1294 FDLILGKADHC

-1320 VDDYARIEQIFA
+1320 VDDYARIEQKFA

-1343 LFGIISIANT
+1343 LFKIISNANAQE
-1353 NTNPNKN
+1353 NQID
-1360 VKKWKAELTV
+1360 LTAIEGSKHFGV
-1370 MGGNKGFERIRD
+1370 ISD

-1395 GMFEKRIHIGI
+1395 GMFEKRIHIGV

>member
-29 GHLYSFKR
+29 GYLYSFKR

-132 YHLRAAL
+132 YHLRATL

-198 RISFAYNPEEII
+198 RISFAYNPKEII

-399 KKLENSEGLSAENS
+399 KKLENSEDLSAENS

-426 EFLRRLRTSDN
+426 EF
-437 GSIPYQFHLE
+437 
-447 EMDAIIKNQGKY
+447 QGD
-459 YPFLLKEKEKIE
+459 F
-471 SLVTFRI
+471 
-478 PYYVGP
+478 
-484 LTLKNAARDI
+484 
-494 YGNAR
+494 
-499 FAWIQKKEGAE
+499 
-510 KTRILPW
+510 
-517 NWEDVV
+517 
-523 DKHATAEAFIKRMTG
+523 
-538 KCTYLYAEDVL
+538 
-549 PKCSLLY
+549 
-556 QEFCVYNELN
+556 
-566 GMRWTTD
+566 
-573 NDQYNRFSA
+573 
-582 DYRKGIYNDLFVMS
+582 
-596 KGKVTYKKIER
+596 ER
-607 WLEQQGELYPHVKGG
+607 
-622 QGENGLESTLASYHF
+622 
-637 FKDLLKFDVLT
+637 
-648 TQQEKVIEKIIL
+648 VI
-660 WNTIFEDRT
+660 
-669 ILKEKLKTQSF
+669 
-680 QDEFTAAFSRI
+680 TAAFLIS
-691 LTAEQ
+691 
-696 IQKICKK
+696 
-703 RFTGWGKLSKKLL
+703 
-716 TGLYVNING
+716 
-725 EQLSILDLL
+725 SILRKWTRSL
-734 EHGDVTDGRA
+734 T
-744 GRALIFQEIVTM
+744 I
-756 KQFKEAIVKANEKA
+756 K
-770 LSTCVIGIN
+770 
-779 DLPCSPADKRTVNQA
+779 
-794 LRVVDEI
+794 
-801 ASIASCAPSRIF
+801 ASIIPSC
-813 IEVTRENDTKNKGK
+813 
-827 RTDKRTSKL
+827 
-836 EMGLKKLRDHED
+836 
-848 TKAILA
+848 
-854 ELEERQENLNEK
+854 
-866 LTLYFAQNGKSL
+866 
-878 YSGTPLDI
+878 
-886 NELSHYQVDH
+886 
-896 IIPQSYIKDD
+896 
-906 SIDNKALVLAS
+906 
-917 ENQRKS
+917 
-923 DSLLLDD
+923 
-930 SIRRK
+930 
-935 MSNTW
+935 
-940 NALFKAGLMSEK
+940 
-952 KLNNLKCSSITDRRL
+952 
-967 KSFINRQL
+967 
-975 VETSQICKYAM
+975 
-986 QLLKEKYPHCE
+986 
-997 VIPVKAGISS
+997 
-1007 GIRKTWDIA
+1007 
-1016 KCRDANDYHHA
+1016 
-1027 HDAYLACEVGRFI
+1027 
-1040 QLHYPKIYSNP
+1040 
-1051 TAYNK
+1051 
-1056 EVRSLVQSNIK
+1056 
-1067 YSESKGNG
+1067 
-1075 RYRLPGDSAWL
+1075 
-1086 TYSFAHKNTDT
+1086 
-1097 WNCDAEKDRLLRYVD
+1097 
-1112 YPDCFVTRMAY
+1112 
-1123 IETGAFWDQNL
+1123 
-1134 YSPHNDGKKHLIP
+1134 
-1147 IKKHLDANKYGGYS
+1147 
-1161 EKQYAFFFV
+1161 
-1170 YASPNSRSTKKYQLS
+1170 
-1185 GVPIAKLAVVVNST
+1185 
-1199 TGKIDKKRLIQL
+1199 
-1211 EEQLVAARGASIQ
+1211 
-1224 ILQPIIYKNQVIEFG
+1224 
-1239 ERREIIT
+1239 
-1246 GLEVRKNAKELAFKQ
+1246 
-1261 QHMRLLKKWNNHIQE
+1261 
-1276 EGPKTT
+1276 
-1282 EVVDEDVQLNEM
+1282 
-1294 FDLILEKTAHC
+1294 
-1305 APALHNKL
+1305 
-1313 LNIVGAD
+1313 
-1320 VDDYARIEQIFA
+1320 
-1332 AISDKDTKKRV
+1332 
-1343 LFGIISIANT
+1343 
-1353 NTNPNKN
+1353 
-1360 VKKWKAELTV
+1360 
-1370 MGGNKGFERIRD
+1370 
-1382 WPKKFDIIEQSVT
+1382 
-1395 GMFEKRIHIGI
+1395 

>member
-29 GHLYSFKR
+29 GYLYSFKR
-37 KPTWGS
+37 KPAWGS
-43 RIYKSAAPAANARQF
+43 RIYGSAAPAADARQF
-58 RSLRRRYDRRHQRLN
+58 RSLRRRYDRRRQRLN
-73 LLQGLFSEEMYH
+73 LLQELFSEEMYH

-112 CLLFKTAADEKQY
+112 CPLFKTAIDEKQY

-162 GNFLYQEHTRLSAKD
+162 GNFLYQEYTHLSAKD

-182 QCSNFL
+182 QSSNFL
-188 ASIGHFEDER
+188 TSIEHFEDDR
-198 RISFAYNPEEII
+198 CISFTYDTAEII
-210 GFLNN
+210 HFLNN
-215 LNTTRKQNC
+215 LKPTRAQNR
-224 DEWQKLFV
+224 DEWQRLFV
-232 CEASNDISAKQ
+232 CDTSDDITKTQ
-243 AKVITECIAQAIFGY
+243 ANAITKCIAQAIFGY

-263 ALFGTEQE
+263 ALFGTE
-271 KEKSKFK
+271 KEKSKFT

-283 KVTDFEKI
+283 KVTTFEEL

-308 AYLLTTIIKNSNGGT
+308 AYLLTTIIRGSNGGT

-336 TDLSKLKELV
+336 DDLAKLKKLV
-346 KRVLGK
+346 KRILGK
-352 DEYKAFF
+352 DKYYTFF
-359 QGSYYKNTK
+359 QGVYYKNTK
-368 LYNKQKAKGYTA
+368 LYNKQKAEGYTA
-380 YDLGKLSYDDFVK
+380 YNLGKLSYDDFAK
-393 ELKKLI
+393 DLKKLI
-399 KKLENSEGLSAENS
+399 EELRKNGVLSAEDD
-413 AWIKQ
+413 AWAQQ
-418 IPSRLDNE
+418 IPTRLDNE

-437 GSIPYQFHLE
+437 GSIPYQLHLE

-459 YPFLLKEKEKIE
+459 YPFLLKEKDKIE
-471 SLVTFRI
+471 SLITFRI

-484 LTLKNAARDI
+484 LTLKNAARDA
-494 YGNAR
+494 YGKTR

-510 KTRILPW
+510 KKRILPW

-523 DKHATAEAFIKRMTG
+523 DKHATAEAFIRRMTG

-556 QEFCVYNELN
+556 QEFCAYNELN
-566 GMRWTTD
+566 GTRWTTD

-582 DYRKGIYNDLFVMS
+582 DYREGVYNDLFVRS
-596 KGKVTYKKIER
+596 KEKVTYKKIKH
-607 WLEQQGELYPHVKGG
+607 WLEQQGELHPHVKGG
-622 QGENGLESTLASYHF
+622 QGENGLESRLSSYHF

-648 TQQEKVIEKIIL
+648 VQQEKVIEKIIL
-660 WNTIFEDRT
+660 WNTIFEDRA
-669 ILKEKLKTQSF
+669 ILKEKLKAQSF
-680 QDEFTAAFSRI
+680 QAEFTAAFNNP

-716 TGLYVNING
+716 TGLSVDIDG
-725 EQLSILDLL
+725 ERLTILDLL
-734 EHGDVTDGRA
+734 IHGDVTDGRA

-813 IEVTRENDTKNKGK
+813 IEVTREEDTKNKGK

-836 EMGLKKLRDHED
+836 EMGLKKLRDSED

-854 ELEERQENLNEK
+854 ELSAHKNLDEK

-986 QLLKEKYPHCE
+986 QLFKAKYPHCE

-1007 GIRKTWDIA
+1007 GIRHTWNIA
-1016 KCRDANDYHHA
+1016 KCREANDYHHA

-1056 EVRSLVQSNIK
+1056 EVRGLIQSNIVHSA
-1067 YSESKGNG
+1067 SEGNG
-1075 RYRLPGDSAWL
+1075 RYRLPGDSGWL
-1086 TYSFAHKNTDT
+1086 TYSFAHKKTAAWD
-1097 WNCDAEKDRLLRYVD
+1097 CDAERDRLLKYVD
-1112 YPDCFVTRMAY
+1112 YPDCHITRMAY
-1123 IETGAFWDQNL
+1123 IETGAFWDQTL
-1134 YSPHNDGKKHLIP
+1134 YSPYAGKKDLIP
-1147 IKKHLDANKYGGYS
+1147 LKKHLDTHKYGGYS
-1161 EKQYAFFFV
+1161 SKQYALFFV
-1170 YASPNSRSTKKYQLS
+1170 YSLQKKKGNKEYCLS
-1185 GVPIAKLAVVVNST
+1185 GLPIVKLAAASNSA
-1199 TGKIDKKRLIQL
+1199 TGKIDMDRLIQL
-1211 EEQLVAARGASIQ
+1211 EEQFIRLEKQLITTHHAPIQ
-1224 ILQPIIYKNQVIEFG
+1224 IVQPIVYKNQLIEFKG
-1239 ERREIIT
+1239 RREIIT
-1246 GLEVRKNAKELAFKQ
+1246 GKKERRNARELAFKQ
-1261 QHMRLLKKWNNHIQE
+1261 QHMRLLKMWNGDLKGKYRE
-1276 EGPKTT
+1276 KK
-1282 EVVDEDVQLNEM
+1282 EDVNEDCLLNEM
-1294 FDLILEKTAHC
+1294 FDLILEKTSHY
-1305 APALHNKL
+1305 APMLHKRL
-1313 LNIVGAD
+1313 LDIVNANAN
-1320 VDDYARIEQIFA
+1320 DYSRIEMIFA
-1332 AISDKDTKKRV
+1332 AIKDQ
-1343 LFGIISIANT
+1343 
-1353 NTNPNKN
+1353 N
-1360 VKKWKAELTV
+1360 VKKSVLFNIISNANANKNMIDLTAI
-1370 MGGNKGFERIRD
+1370 GGSANFGAIKD
-1382 WPKKFDIIEQSVT
+1382 QPKQFDIIEQSVT

>member
-21 GWCAVDNN
+21 GWCAVDND
-29 GHLYSFKR
+29 GYLYSFKR

-43 RIYKSAAPAANARQF
+43 RIYGSAAPAADARQF
-58 RSLRRRYDRRHQRLN
+58 RSLRRRYDRRRQRLN
-73 LLQGLFSEEMYH
+73 LLQELFSEEMYH

-112 CLLFKTAADEKQY
+112 CPLFKTAIDEKQY

-162 GNFLYQEHTRLSAKD
+162 GNFLYQEYAHLSAKD
-177 AGLSE
+177 AGLSK
-182 QCSNFL
+182 QFSNFFT
-188 ASIGHFEDER
+188 SIEHFEDER
-198 RISFAYNPEEII
+198 HISFSYNTEDII
-210 GFLNN
+210 QFLDN
-215 LNTTRKQNC
+215 LKPTRAQNC
-224 DEWQKLFV
+224 DEWQNLFV
-232 CEASNDISAKQ
+232 CEASDDIPEKQ
-243 AKVITECIAQAIFGY
+243 AKDITKCIAQAIFGY

-263 ALFGTEQE
+263 ALFGTE

-278 LSQEE
+278 LSQDE

-297 PLFNALKAMYS
+297 PLFNALKAMHS
-308 AYLLTTIIKNSNGGT
+308 AYLLTTVIKNSNGGT

-346 KRVLGK
+346 KRILGK
-352 DEYKAFF
+352 DEYNAFF
-359 QGSYYKNTK
+359 QGVYYKNTK
-368 LYNKQKAKGYTA
+368 LYNKQKAEGYTA
-380 YDLGKLSYDDFVK
+380 YDLGKLSYDNFAK
-393 ELKKLI
+393 ELTKLI
-399 KKLENSEGLSAENS
+399 EKLEENGDLSAED
-413 AWIKQ
+413 AVWIKQ
-418 IPSRLDNE
+418 VPSRLENE

-437 GSIPYQFHLE
+437 GSIPYQFHFE
-447 EMDAIIKNQGKY
+447 EMDAIINNQGKY

-499 FAWIQKKEGAE
+499 FAWIKKKEGTE

-556 QEFCVYNELN
+556 QEFCAYNELN

-582 DYRKGIYNDLFVMS
+582 DYREGIYNDLFVMS
-596 KGKVTYKKIER
+596 KGKVTYKKIEH

-622 QGENGLESTLASYHF
+622 QGEAGLESTLSSYHF

-648 TQQEKVIEKIIL
+648 AQQEKVIEKIIL

-669 ILKEKLKTQSF
+669 ILKEKLKAQSF
-680 QDEFTAAFSRI
+680 QAEFTAAFSRV

-813 IEVTRENDTKNKGK
+813 IEVTRENDTNNKGK

-848 TKAILA
+848 TKAILD
-854 ELEERQENLNEK
+854 ELKKHKTKLEAHENSDEK
-866 LTLYFAQNGKSL
+866 LMLYFAQNGKSL

-1007 GIRKTWDIA
+1007 GIRTTWDIA

-1056 EVRSLVQSNIK
+1056 EVRGLIQSNIVHSA
-1067 YSESKGNG
+1067 SEGNG
-1075 RYRLPGDSAWL
+1075 RYRLPGDSGWL
-1086 TYSFAHKNTDT
+1086 TYSFAHKKTAAWD
-1097 WNCDAEKDRLLRYVD
+1097 CDAEQDRLLKYVD
-1112 YPDCFVTRMAY
+1112 YPDCFITRMMY
-1123 IETGAFWDQNL
+1123 IETGAFWDQTL
-1134 YSPHNDGKKHLIP
+1134 YSPHNEKVKDLIP
-1147 IKKHLDANKYGGYS
+1147 LKKNLDTNKYGGYS
-1161 EKQYAFFFV
+1161 SKKYALFFV
-1170 YASPNSRSTKKYQLS
+1170 YSLQKKKGNEEYCLS
-1185 GVPIAKLAVVVNST
+1185 GLPIATLAEVTHNT
-1199 TGKIDKKRLIQL
+1199 TGKIDMDRLIQL
-1211 EEQLVAARGASIQ
+1211 EEQLITTHHAPIQ
-1224 ILQPIIYKNQVIEFG
+1224 IVQPIVYKNQLIEFKG
-1239 ERREIIT
+1239 RREIIT
-1246 GLEVRKNAKELAFKQ
+1246 GKKERRNARELAFKQ
-1261 QHMRLLKKWNNHIQE
+1261 QHMRLLKMWDGDLNGKYRE
-1276 EGPKTT
+1276 KKEG
-1282 EVVDEDVQLNEM
+1282 VDEDCLLNEM
-1294 FDLILEKTAHC
+1294 FDLILEKTSHY
-1305 APALHNKL
+1305 APMLHKRL
-1313 LNIVGAD
+1313 LDIVNANAN
-1320 VDDYARIEQIFA
+1320 DYSRIEMIFA
-1332 AISDKDTKKRV
+1332 AIKDQ
-1343 LFGIISIANT
+1343 
-1353 NTNPNKN
+1353 N
-1360 VKKWKAELTV
+1360 VKKAVLFNIISNANANKNMIDLTAI
-1370 MGGNKGFERIRD
+1370 GGSANFGAIKD
-1382 WPKKFDIIEQSVT
+1382 QPKQFDIIEQSVT
-1395 GMFEKRIHIGI
+1395 GMFEKRIHIGV

>member
-21 GWCAVDNN
+21 GWCAVDND
-29 GHLYSFKR
+29 GYLYSFKR

-43 RIYKSAAPAANARQF
+43 RIYGSAAPAADARQF
-58 RSLRRRYDRRHQRLN
+58 RSLRRRYDRRRQRLN
-73 LLQGLFSEEMYH
+73 LLQELFSEEMYH

-112 CLLFKTAADEKQY
+112 CPLFKTAIDEKQY

-162 GNFLYQEHTRLSAKD
+162 GNFLYQEHTHLSAKD
-177 AGLSE
+177 AGLSK
-182 QCSNFL
+182 QCSNFFT
-188 ASIGHFEDER
+188 SIEHFEDER
-198 RISFAYNPEEII
+198 HISFSYNTEDII
-210 GFLNN
+210 QFLDN
-215 LNTTRKQNC
+215 LKPTRAQNR

-232 CEASNDISAKQ
+232 CEASDDIPEKRAKD
-243 AKVITECIAQAIFGY
+243 ITKCIAQAIFGC

-263 ALFGTEQE
+263 LLFGTE

-278 LSQEE
+278 LSQDE

-297 PLFNALKAMYS
+297 PLFNALKAMHS
-308 AYLLTTIIKNSNGGT
+308 AYLLTTVIKNSNGGT
-323 ISNAKIAQYNAYH
+323 ISNAKISQYNAYH
-336 TDLSKLKELV
+336 IDLSKLKELV
-346 KRVLGK
+346 KRILGK
-352 DEYKAFF
+352 DEYNAFF
-359 QGSYYKNTK
+359 QGVYYKNTK
-368 LYNKQKAKGYTA
+368 LYNKQKAEGYTA

-393 ELKKLI
+393 KLRTLI
-399 KKLENSEGLSAENS
+399 EKLENSGDLSTEDA

-418 IPSRLDNE
+418 IPSRLENE

-437 GSIPYQFHLE
+437 GSIPYQFHFE
-447 EMDAIIKNQGKY
+447 EMDAIINNQGKY

-499 FAWIQKKEGAE
+499 FAWIKKKEGTE

-556 QEFCVYNELN
+556 QKFCAYNELN

-582 DYRKGIYNDLFVMS
+582 DYREGVYNDLFVRS
-596 KGKVTYKKIER
+596 KGKVTYKKIEH
-607 WLEQQGELYPHVKGG
+607 WLEQQGELHPHVKGG
-622 QGENGLESTLASYHF
+622 QGEAGLESRLSSYHF
-637 FKDLLKFDVLT
+637 FKDLLEFDVLT
-648 TQQEKVIEKIIL
+648 ARQEKEIEKIIL

-669 ILKEKLKTQSF
+669 ILKEKLKAQSF
-680 QDEFTAAFSRI
+680 QTEFTSAFSRV

-716 TGLYVNING
+716 TGLSVDIDG
-725 EQLSILDLL
+725 ERLTILDLL
-734 EHGDVTDGRA
+734 IHGDVTDGRA

-756 KQFKEAIVKANEKA
+756 KQFKEAISKTNEEA
-770 LSTCVIGIN
+770 LSKCIIDLD

-813 IEVTRENDTKNKGK
+813 IEVTREEDTKNKGK

-854 ELEERQENLNEK
+854 ELKKHKTELEAHENSDEK
-866 LTLYFAQNGKSL
+866 LMLYFAQNGKSL

-940 NALFKAGLMSEK
+940 TALFKAGLMSEK
-952 KLNNLKCSSITDRRL
+952 KFNNLKCSSITDRRL

-986 QLLKEKYPHCE
+986 QLFKAKYPHCE

-1007 GIRKTWDIA
+1007 GIRHTWNIA
-1016 KCRDANDYHHA
+1016 KCREANDYHHA

-1056 EVRSLVQSNIK
+1056 EVRGLIQSNIVHSA
-1067 YSESKGNG
+1067 SEGNG
-1075 RYRLPGDSAWL
+1075 RYRLPGDSGWL
-1086 TYSFAHKNTDT
+1086 TYSFAHKKTAAWD
-1097 WNCDAEKDRLLRYVD
+1097 CDAEQDRLLKYVD
-1112 YPDCFVTRMAY
+1112 YPDCFITRMMY
-1123 IETGAFWDQNL
+1123 IETGAFWDQTL
-1134 YSPHNDGKKHLIP
+1134 YSPHNEKVKDLIP
-1147 IKKHLDANKYGGYS
+1147 LKKNLGTNKYGGYS
-1161 EKQYAFFFV
+1161 SKKYALFFV
-1170 YASPNSRSTKKYQLS
+1170 YSLQKKKANEEYCLS
-1185 GVPIAKLAVVVNST
+1185 GLPIATLAEVTHNT
-1199 TGKIDKKRLIQL
+1199 TGKIDMDRLIQL
-1211 EEQLVAARGASIQ
+1211 EEQLITTHHAPIQ
-1224 ILQPIIYKNQVIEFG
+1224 IVQPIVYKNQLIEFKG
-1239 ERREIIT
+1239 RREIIT
-1246 GLEVRKNAKELAFKQ
+1246 GKKERRNARELAFKQ
-1261 QHMRLLKKWNNHIQE
+1261 QHMRLLKMWDGDLNGKYRE
-1276 EGPKTT
+1276 KKEG
-1282 EVVDEDVQLNEM
+1282 VDEDCLLNEM
-1294 FDLILEKTAHC
+1294 FDLILEKTSHY
-1305 APALHNKL
+1305 APMLHKRL
-1313 LNIVGAD
+1313 LDIVNANAN
-1320 VDDYARIEQIFA
+1320 DYSRIEMIFA
-1332 AISDKDTKKRV
+1332 AIKDQ
-1343 LFGIISIANT
+1343 
-1353 NTNPNKN
+1353 N
-1360 VKKWKAELTV
+1360 VKKAVLFNIISNANANKNMIDLTAI
-1370 MGGNKGFERIRD
+1370 GGSANFGAIKD
-1382 WPKKFDIIEQSVT
+1382 QPKQFDIIEQSVT

>member
-21 GWCAVDNN
+21 GWCAVDND
-29 GHLYSFKR
+29 GYLYSFKR

-43 RIYKSAAPAANARQF
+43 RIYGSAAPAADARQF
-58 RSLRRRYDRRHQRLN
+58 RSLRRRYDRRRQRLN
-73 LLQGLFSEEMYH
+73 LLQELFSEEMYH

-112 CLLFKTAADEKQY
+112 CPLFKTAIDEKQY

-162 GNFLYQEHTRLSAKD
+162 GNFLYQEYTHLSAKD

-182 QCSNFL
+182 QSSNFL
-188 ASIGHFEDER
+188 TSIEHFEDDR
-198 RISFAYNPEEII
+198 CISFTYDTAKII
-210 GFLNN
+210 HFLNN
-215 LNTTRKQNC
+215 LKPTRAQNR
-224 DEWQKLFV
+224 DEWQNLFV
-232 CEASNDISAKQ
+232 CEASDDIPEKQ
-243 AKVITECIAQAIFGY
+243 AKDITKCIAQAIFGY

-263 ALFGTEQE
+263 ALFGTE

-278 LSQEE
+278 LSQDE

-308 AYLLTTIIKNSNGGT
+308 AYLLTTIIRGSNGGT
-323 ISNAKIAQYNAYH
+323 ISNSKIAQYNAYH
-336 TDLSKLKELV
+336 DDLVKLKKLV
-346 KRVLGK
+346 KRILGK
-352 DEYKAFF
+352 DEYDTFF
-359 QGSYYKNTK
+359 QGVYYKNTK
-368 LYNKQKAKGYTA
+368 LYNKQKAEGYTA

-393 ELKKLI
+393 KLRTLI
-399 KKLENSEGLSAENS
+399 EKLENSGDLSTEDAV
-413 AWIKQ
+413 WIKQ
-418 IPSRLDNE
+418 IPSRLENE

-437 GSIPYQFHLE
+437 GSIPYQFHFE
-447 EMDAIIKNQGKY
+447 EMDAIINNQGKY

-499 FAWIQKKEGAE
+499 FAWIKKKEGTE

-556 QEFCVYNELN
+556 QKFCAYNELN

-582 DYRKGIYNDLFVMS
+582 DYREGIYNDLFVMS
-596 KGKVTYKKIER
+596 KGKVTYKKIEH

-622 QGENGLESTLASYHF
+622 QGEAGLESTLSSYHF

-648 TQQEKVIEKIIL
+648 AQQEKVIEKIIL

-669 ILKEKLKTQSF
+669 ILKEKLKAQSF
-680 QDEFTAAFSRI
+680 QAEFTAAFSRV

-734 EHGDVTDGRA
+734 KHGDVTDGRA

-770 LSTCVIGIN
+770 LSTCVIGIH

-813 IEVTRENDTKNKGK
+813 IEVTRENDTNNKGK

-854 ELEERQENLNEK
+854 ELKKHKTELEAHENSDEK
-866 LTLYFAQNGKSL
+866 LMLYFAQNGKSL

-952 KLNNLKCSSITDRRL
+952 KLNNLKCSNITDRRL

-986 QLLKEKYPHCE
+986 QLLKEKYPRCE
-997 VIPVKAGISS
+997 IIPVKAVISS
-1007 GIRKTWDIA
+1007 GIRHTWDIA
-1016 KCRDANDYHHA
+1016 KCREANDYHHA

-1056 EVRSLVQSNIK
+1056 EVRGLIQSNIK
-1067 YSESKGNG
+1067 HSASEGNG
-1075 RYRLPGDSAWL
+1075 RYRLPGDSGWL
-1086 TYSFAHKNTDT
+1086 TYSFAHNKTAVWD
-1097 WNCDAEKDRLLRYVD
+1097 CDAERDRLLKYVD
-1112 YPDCFVTRMAY
+1112 YPDCHITRMAY
-1123 IETGAFWDQNL
+1123 IETGAFWDQTL
-1134 YSPHNDGKKHLIP
+1134 YSPHDKKPENLIP
-1147 IKKHLDANKYGGYS
+1147 IKKNLDTHKYGGYS
-1161 EKQYAFFFV
+1161 SKKYAFFFV
-1170 YASPNSRSTKKYQLS
+1170 YSLQGSKNNKEYHLL
-1185 GVPIAKLAVVVNST
+1185 GLPIAKLAEATHNT
-1199 TGKIDKKRLIQL
+1199 TGKIDMSRLIQL
-1211 EEQLVAARGASIQ
+1211 EKQLITAHHAPIQ
-1224 ILQPIIYKNQVIEFG
+1224 IVQPIVYKNQLIEFDG
-1239 ERREIIT
+1239 RREIIT
-1246 GLEVRKNAKELAFKQ
+1246 GNEERRNAWELAFKQ
-1261 QHMRLLKKWNNHIQE
+1261 QHMRLLKMWNGDLKGKYRE
-1276 EGPKTT
+1276 KKED
-1282 EVVDEDVQLNEM
+1282 VDEDCLLDEM
-1294 FDLILEKTAHC
+1294 FDLILEKTSHY
-1305 APALHNKL
+1305 APKLHKRL
-1313 LNIVGAD
+1313 LDIVNANAN
-1320 VDDYARIEQIFA
+1320 DYSRIEMIFA
-1332 AISDKDTKKRV
+1332 AIKDQNDKKGV
-1343 LFGIISIANT
+1343 IFNIISNANAS
-1353 NTNPNKN
+1353 KN
-1360 VKKWKAELTV
+1360 QVDLTAI
-1370 MGGNKGFERIRD
+1370 GGSHDFGKIRD
-1382 WPKKFDIIEQSVT
+1382 QPKQFDIIEQSVT
-1395 GMFEKRIHIGI
+1395 GMFEKRIHIGV